1 MKKKVLAVFMAVF
14 VTVGTVLAPAET
26 GSVYAA
32 QITEEQTEEI
42 TPETE
47 TELQKEV
54 QSEETETETGTEQ
67 ADAED
72 KDTENASQTEQKAGV
87 TQSEATEI
95 EVSETA
101 ETEEVETKTA
111 GETETLETQTVEE
124 TEILETEEVE
134 ETEEAETR
142 AAALTGMPT
151 GLMQFEAVGEIT
163 VDAETAE
170 EEENVLKSAAYYNSP
185 WEKYGSYYFYNQL
198 TSNEK
203 AYWDALNKVCL
214 KYMTTQADAVN
225 YRGTNYYY
233 IDGVFS
239 SNLSLVQMEEI
250 YQIFRYS
257 NPQYYFLKSAYFK
270 MQRMDGA
277 YGIAACV
284 YPAFAT
290 GSSRDSATK
299 KVQGQ
304 VSSWQSK
311 IDACSTDAQ
320 KVKLIHD
327 LIIDK
332 VEYNQTL
339 YNNNFKNEDTQYSQ
353 SVYSVFCTDL
363 TVCAGYSQAF
373 EMMCNGSGIDAVA
386 VTSTVIIGND
396 ITGHEWNKVR
406 INDSWYNVDCTWDDV
421 DSKIYYDYFERSD
434 YYYDAD
440 PRDVYKYHTE
450 EDIWDGYLPA
460 CTIDSGATSTSPGTI
475 ASAKQT
481 AAQPVI
487 SASVSGTSYKVKITS
502 ATSGAAIYYTTDGSE
517 PNAAYSKGTRYTG
530 AFTVSPGKTVKAV
543 AVCNK
548 YADSSVSSKKLAKLT
563 TYKITF
569 KSNGGKGSM
578 SKQSMAKGVST
589 AISKNK
595 FSKKYYTF
603 TGWNT
608 KANGKGK
615 SYKNKAKIKLTK
627 NITLYAQWKLTKYKI
642 TYKLNGGKNAKKNP
656 TAYTYKTSTIKLKNP
671 TRKGYVF
678 KGWYLDKKFKKKVTV
693 INKGNSGNKTLYAK
707 WKKK

>member
-1 MKKKVLAVFMAVF
+1 MFMAALVS
-14 VTVGTVLAPAET
+14 VGTVLAPADM
-26 GSVYAA
+26 GSAYAA
-32 QITEEQTEEI
+32 EVTQEETEKSAAEALLENETPGVTVETETSETEEI
-42 TPETE
+42 QTTEGKEIPET
-47 TELQKEV
+47 QMV
-54 QSEETETETGTEQ
+54 EET
-67 ADAED
+67 
-72 KDTENASQTEQKAGV
+72 S
-87 TQSEATEI
+87 
-95 EVSETA
+95 
-101 ETEEVETKTA
+101 ETEEA
-111 GETETLETQTVEE
+111 AETQTVEV
-124 TEILETEEVE
+124 IAETEETVDVQTTGE
-134 ETEEAETR
+134 NEARSATLSE
-142 AAALTGMPT
+142 MPT
-151 GLMQFEAVGEIT
+151 GLLPFEAVGEIT
-163 VDAETAE
+163 LDRETAE
-170 EEENVLKSAAYYNSP
+170 EEEAENILKSSAYYNST

-198 TSNEK
+198 SSKEK

-214 KYMTTQADAVN
+214 KYMTTQADAAKYN
-225 YRGTNYYY
+225 ISGTTYYY
-233 IDGVFS
+233 IDIVGS
-239 SNLSLVQMEEI
+239 SSLSLSQMEEV

-257 NPQYYFLKSAYFK
+257 NPQYYFLKSAYLK
-270 MQRMDGA
+270 SGT
-277 YGIAACV
+277 YGIAGCV
-284 YPAFAT
+284 YPAFAN
-290 GSSRDSATK
+290 GSARAAATK
-299 KVQGQ
+299 KVQSQ
-304 VSSWQSK
+304 VSSWQKK
-311 IDACSTDAQ
+311 IDACSTDEK
-320 KVKLIHD
+320 KVKMIHD

-339 YNNNFKNEDTQYSQ
+339 YDNNFKDEDTAYSQ
-353 SVYSVFCTDL
+353 SAYSVFCTDL

-386 VTSTVIIGND
+386 VTSYY
-396 ITGHEWNKVR
+396 HEWNKVR
-406 INDSWYNVDCTWDDV
+406 LNDSWYNVDCTWDDA
-421 DSKIYYDYFERSD
+421 DGTIYYGYFERSD
-434 YYYDAD
+434 NYYDTVNYSSYVFHA
-440 PRDVYKYHTE
+440 E
-450 EDIWDGYLPA
+450 EDIWEGYLPA
-460 CTIDSGATSTSPGTI
+460 CTIDSGATSTAPGTI
-475 ASAKQT
+475 ATITQTVAK
-481 AAQPVI
+481 PVI

-502 ATSGAAIYYTTDGSE
+502 KTSGAVIYYTTDGSE

-603 TGWNT
+603 AGWKT

-615 SYKNKAKIKLTK
+615 SYKNKQKIKLTK

-693 INKGNSGNKTLYAK
+693 INKGSSGNKTLYAK

>member
-1 MKKKVLAVFMAVF
+1 MKKRVLAMFMAALVS
-14 VTVGTVLAPAET
+14 VGTVLAPADM
-26 GSVYAA
+26 GSAYAA
-32 QITEEQTEEI
+32 EVTQEETEKSAAEALLENETPGVTVETETSETEEI
-42 TPETE
+42 QTTEGKEIPET
-47 TELQKEV
+47 QMV
-54 QSEETETETGTEQ
+54 EET
-67 ADAED
+67 
-72 KDTENASQTEQKAGV
+72 S
-87 TQSEATEI
+87 
-95 EVSETA
+95 
-101 ETEEVETKTA
+101 ETEEA
-111 GETETLETQTVEE
+111 AETQTVEV
-124 TEILETEEVE
+124 IAETEETVDVQTTGE
-134 ETEEAETR
+134 NEARSATLSE
-142 AAALTGMPT
+142 MPT
-151 GLMQFEAVGEIT
+151 GLLPFEAVGEIT
-163 VDAETAE
+163 LDRETAE
-170 EEENVLKSAAYYNSP
+170 EEEAENILKSSAYYNST

-198 TSNEK
+198 SSKEK

-214 KYMTTQADAVN
+214 KYMTTQADAAKYN
-225 YRGTNYYY
+225 ISGTTYYY
-233 IDGVFS
+233 IDIVGS
-239 SNLSLVQMEEI
+239 SSLSLSQMEEV

-257 NPQYYFLKSAYFK
+257 NPQYYFLKSAYLK
-270 MQRMDGA
+270 SGT
-277 YGIAACV
+277 YGIAGCV
-284 YPAFAT
+284 YPAFAN
-290 GSSRDSATK
+290 GSARAAATK
-299 KVQGQ
+299 KVQSQ
-304 VSSWQSK
+304 VSSWQKK
-311 IDACSTDAQ
+311 IDACSTDEK
-320 KVKLIHD
+320 KVKMIHD

-339 YNNNFKNEDTQYSQ
+339 YDNNFKDEDTAYSQ
-353 SVYSVFCTDL
+353 SAYSVFCTDL

-386 VTSTVIIGND
+386 VTSYY
-396 ITGHEWNKVR
+396 HEWNKVR
-406 INDSWYNVDCTWDDV
+406 LNDSWYNVDCTWDDA
-421 DSKIYYDYFERSD
+421 DGTIYYGYFERSD
-434 YYYDAD
+434 NYYDTVNYSSYVFHA
-440 PRDVYKYHTE
+440 E
-450 EDIWDGYLPA
+450 EDIWEGYLPA
-460 CTIDSGATSTSPGTI
+460 CTIDSGATSTAPGTI
-475 ASAKQT
+475 AAITQTVAK
-481 AAQPVI
+481 PVI

-502 ATSGAAIYYTTDGSE
+502 KTSGAVIYYTTDGSE

-603 TGWNT
+603 AGWKT
-608 KANGKGK
+608 KAKGKGK
-615 SYKNKAKIKLTK
+615 SYKNKQKIKLTK

-693 INKGNSGNKTLYAK
+693 INKGSSGNKTLYAK

>member
-1 MKKKVLAVFMAVF
+1 MKKRVLAMFMAALVS
-14 VTVGTVLAPAET
+14 VGTVLAPADM
-26 GSVYAA
+26 GSAYAA
-32 QITEEQTEEI
+32 EVTQEETEKSAAEALLENETPGVTVETETSETEEI
-42 TPETE
+42 QTTEGKEIPET
-47 TELQKEV
+47 QMV
-54 QSEETETETGTEQ
+54 EET
-67 ADAED
+67 
-72 KDTENASQTEQKAGV
+72 S
-87 TQSEATEI
+87 
-95 EVSETA
+95 
-101 ETEEVETKTA
+101 ETEESA
-111 GETETLETQTVEE
+111 ETQTVEV
-124 TEILETEEVE
+124 IAETEETVDVQTTGE
-134 ETEEAETR
+134 NEARSATLSE
-142 AAALTGMPT
+142 MPT
-151 GLMQFEAVGEIT
+151 GLLPFEAVGEIT
-163 VDAETAE
+163 LDRETAE
-170 EEENVLKSAAYYNSP
+170 EEEAENILKSSAYYNST

-198 TSNEK
+198 SSKEK

-214 KYMTTQADAVN
+214 KYMTTQADAAKYN
-225 YRGTNYYY
+225 ISGTTYYY
-233 IDGVFS
+233 IDIVGS
-239 SNLSLVQMEEI
+239 SSLSLSQMEEV

-257 NPQYYFLKSAYFK
+257 NPQYYFLKSAYLK
-270 MQRMDGA
+270 NGT
-277 YGIAACV
+277 YGIAGCV
-284 YPAFAT
+284 YPAFAN
-290 GSSRDSATK
+290 GSARAAATK
-299 KVQGQ
+299 KVQSQ
-304 VSSWQSK
+304 VSSWQKK
-311 IDACSTDAQ
+311 IDACSTDEK
-320 KVKLIHD
+320 KVKMIHD

-339 YNNNFKNEDTQYSQ
+339 YDNNFKDEDTAYSQ
-353 SVYSVFCTDL
+353 SAYSVFCTDL

-386 VTSTVIIGND
+386 VTSYY
-396 ITGHEWNKVR
+396 HEWNKVR
-406 INDSWYNVDCTWDDV
+406 LNDSWYNVDCTWDDA
-421 DSKIYYDYFERSD
+421 DGTIYYGYFERSD
-434 YYYDAD
+434 NYYDTVNYSSYVFHA
-440 PRDVYKYHTE
+440 E
-450 EDIWDGYLPA
+450 EDIWEGYLPA
-460 CTIDSGATSTSPGTI
+460 CTIDSGATSTAPGTI
-475 ASAKQT
+475 AAITQTVAK
-481 AAQPVI
+481 PVI

-502 ATSGAAIYYTTDGSE
+502 KTSGAVIYYTTDGSE

-603 TGWNT
+603 AGWKT

-615 SYKNKAKIKLTK
+615 SYKNKQKIKLTK

-693 INKGNSGNKTLYAK
+693 INKGSSGNKTLYAK

>member
-1 MKKKVLAVFMAVF
+1 
-14 VTVGTVLAPAET
+14 
-26 GSVYAA
+26 
-32 QITEEQTEEI
+32 
-42 TPETE
+42 
-47 TELQKEV
+47 
-54 QSEETETETGTEQ
+54 
-67 ADAED
+67 
-72 KDTENASQTEQKAGV
+72 
-87 TQSEATEI
+87 
-95 EVSETA
+95 
-101 ETEEVETKTA
+101 
-111 GETETLETQTVEE
+111 
-124 TEILETEEVE
+124 
-134 ETEEAETR
+134 
-142 AAALTGMPT
+142 
-151 GLMQFEAVGEIT
+151 
-163 VDAETAE
+163 
-170 EEENVLKSAAYYNSP
+170 
-185 WEKYGSYYFYNQL
+185 
-198 TSNEK
+198 
-203 AYWDALNKVCL
+203 
-214 KYMTTQADAVN
+214 MTTQADAAKYN
-225 YRGTNYYY
+225 ISGTTYYY
-233 IDGVFS
+233 IDIVGS
-239 SNLSLVQMEEI
+239 SSLSLSQMEEV

-257 NPQYYFLKSAYFK
+257 NPQYYFLKSAYLK
-270 MQRMDGA
+270 NGT
-277 YGIAACV
+277 YGIAGCV
-284 YPAFAT
+284 YPAFAN
-290 GSSRDSATK
+290 GSARAATTK
-299 KVQGQ
+299 KVQSQ
-304 VSSWQSK
+304 VSSWQKK
-311 IDACSTDAQ
+311 IDACSTDEK
-320 KVKLIHD
+320 KVKMIHD

-339 YNNNFKNEDTQYSQ
+339 YDNNFKDEDTAYSQ
-353 SVYSVFCTDL
+353 SAYSVFCTDL

-386 VTSTVIIGND
+386 VTSYY
-396 ITGHEWNKVR
+396 HEWNKVR
-406 INDSWYNVDCTWDDV
+406 LNDSWYNVDCTWDDA
-421 DSKIYYDYFERSD
+421 DGTIYYGYFERSD
-434 YYYDAD
+434 NYYDTVNYSSYVFHA
-440 PRDVYKYHTE
+440 E
-450 EDIWDGYLPA
+450 EDIWEGYLPA
-460 CTIDSGATSTSPGTI
+460 CTIDSGATSTAPGTI
-475 ASAKQT
+475 ATITQTVAK
-481 AAQPVI
+481 PVI

-502 ATSGAAIYYTTDGSE
+502 KTSGAVIYYTTDGSE

-595 FSKKYYTF
+595 FSRKYYTF

-693 INKGNSGNKTLYAK
+693 INKGSRGNKTLYAK

>member
-1 MKKKVLAVFMAVF
+1 MKKRVLAMFMAALVS
-14 VTVGTVLAPAET
+14 VGTVLAPADM
-26 GSVYAA
+26 GSAYAA
-32 QITEEQTEEI
+32 EVTQEETEKSAAEALLENETPGVTVETETSETEEI
-42 TPETE
+42 QTTEGKEIPET
-47 TELQKEV
+47 QMV
-54 QSEETETETGTEQ
+54 EET
-67 ADAED
+67 
-72 KDTENASQTEQKAGV
+72 S
-87 TQSEATEI
+87 
-95 EVSETA
+95 
-101 ETEEVETKTA
+101 ETEESA
-111 GETETLETQTVEE
+111 ETQTVEV
-124 TEILETEEVE
+124 IAETEETVDVQTTGE
-134 ETEEAETR
+134 NEARSATLSE
-142 AAALTGMPT
+142 MPT
-151 GLMQFEAVGEIT
+151 GLLPFEAVGEIT
-163 VDAETAE
+163 LDRETAE
-170 EEENVLKSAAYYNSP
+170 EEEAENILKSSAYYNST

-198 TSNEK
+198 SSKEK

-214 KYMTTQADAVN
+214 KYMTTQADAAKYN
-225 YRGTNYYY
+225 ISGTTYYY
-233 IDGVFS
+233 IDIVGS
-239 SNLSLVQMEEI
+239 SSLSLSQMEEV

-257 NPQYYFLKSAYFK
+257 NPQYYFLKSAYLK
-270 MQRMDGA
+270 NGT
-277 YGIAACV
+277 YGIAGCV
-284 YPAFAT
+284 YPAFAN
-290 GSSRDSATK
+290 GSARAAATK
-299 KVQGQ
+299 KVQSQ
-304 VSSWQSK
+304 VSSWQKK
-311 IDACSTDAQ
+311 IDACSTDEK
-320 KVKLIHD
+320 KVKMIHD

-339 YNNNFKNEDTQYSQ
+339 YDNNFKDEDTAYSQ
-353 SVYSVFCTDL
+353 SAYSVFCTDL

-386 VTSTVIIGND
+386 VTSYY
-396 ITGHEWNKVR
+396 HEWNKVR
-406 INDSWYNVDCTWDDV
+406 LNDSWYNVDCTWDDA
-421 DSKIYYDYFERSD
+421 DGTIYYGYFERSD
-434 YYYDAD
+434 NYYDTVNYSSYVFHA
-440 PRDVYKYHTE
+440 E
-450 EDIWDGYLPA
+450 EDIWEGYLPA
-460 CTIDSGATSTSPGTI
+460 CTIDSGATSTAPGTI
-475 ASAKQT
+475 AAITQTVAK
-481 AAQPVI
+481 PVI
-487 SASVSGTSYKVKITS
+487 SASVSGTSYKVNITS
-502 ATSGAAIYYTTDGSE
+502 KTSGAVIYYTTDGSE

-578 SKQSMAKGVST
+578 SKQSMVKGVST

-603 TGWNT
+603 AGWNT

-615 SYKNKAKIKLTK
+615 SYKNKQKIKLTK

-693 INKGNSGNKTLYAK
+693 INKGSSGNKTLYAK

>member
-1 MKKKVLAVFMAVF
+1 MKKRVLAMFMAAL
-14 VTVGTVLAPAET
+14 VTAGTVLAPADM
-26 GSVYAA
+26 GSAYAA
-32 QITEEQTEEI
+32 EVTQEETEKSAAEALLENETPGVTVETETSETEEI
-42 TPETE
+42 QTTEGKEIPET
-47 TELQKEV
+47 QMV
-54 QSEETETETGTEQ
+54 EET
-67 ADAED
+67 
-72 KDTENASQTEQKAGV
+72 S
-87 TQSEATEI
+87 
-95 EVSETA
+95 
-101 ETEEVETKTA
+101 ETEEA
-111 GETETLETQTVEE
+111 AETQTVEV
-124 TEILETEEVE
+124 IAETEETVDVQTTGE
-134 ETEEAETR
+134 NEARSATLSE
-142 AAALTGMPT
+142 MPT
-151 GLMQFEAVGEIT
+151 GLLPFEAVGEIT
-163 VDAETAE
+163 LDRETAE
-170 EEENVLKSAAYYNSP
+170 EEEAENILKSSAYYNST

-198 TSNEK
+198 SSKEK

-214 KYMTTQADAVN
+214 KYMTTQADAAKYN
-225 YRGTNYYY
+225 ISGTTYYY
-233 IDGVFS
+233 IDIVGS
-239 SNLSLVQMEEI
+239 SSLSLSQMEEV

-257 NPQYYFLKSAYFK
+257 NPQYYFLKSAYLK
-270 MQRMDGA
+270 NGT
-277 YGIAACV
+277 YGIAGCV
-284 YPAFAT
+284 YPAFAN
-290 GSSRDSATK
+290 GFARAAATK
-299 KVQGQ
+299 KVQSQ
-304 VSSWQSK
+304 VSSWQKK
-311 IDACSTDAQ
+311 IDACSTDEK
-320 KVKLIHD
+320 KVKMIHD

-339 YNNNFKNEDTQYSQ
+339 YDNNFKDEDTAYSQ
-353 SVYSVFCTDL
+353 SAYSVFCTDL

-386 VTSTVIIGND
+386 VTSYY
-396 ITGHEWNKVR
+396 HEWNKVR
-406 INDSWYNVDCTWDDV
+406 LNDSWYNVDCTWDDA
-421 DSKIYYDYFERSD
+421 DGTIYYGYFERSD
-434 YYYDAD
+434 NYYDTVNYSSYVFHA
-440 PRDVYKYHTE
+440 E
-450 EDIWDGYLPA
+450 EDIWEGYLPA
-460 CTIDSGATSTSPGTI
+460 CTIDSGATSTAPGTI
-475 ASAKQT
+475 ATITQTVAK
-481 AAQPVI
+481 PVI

-502 ATSGAAIYYTTDGSE
+502 KTSGAVIYYTTDGSE

-603 TGWNT
+603 AGWKT

-615 SYKNKAKIKLTK
+615 SYKNKQKIKLTK

-693 INKGNSGNKTLYAK
+693 INKGSSGNKTLYAK

>member
-1 MKKKVLAVFMAVF
+1 MKKRVLAMFMAALVS
-14 VTVGTVLAPAET
+14 VGTVLAPADM
-26 GSVYAA
+26 GSAYAA
-32 QITEEQTEEI
+32 EVTQEETEKSAAEALLENETPGVTVETETSETEEI
-42 TPETE
+42 QTTEGKEIPET
-47 TELQKEV
+47 QMV
-54 QSEETETETGTEQ
+54 EET
-67 ADAED
+67 
-72 KDTENASQTEQKAGV
+72 S
-87 TQSEATEI
+87 
-95 EVSETA
+95 
-101 ETEEVETKTA
+101 ETEEA
-111 GETETLETQTVEE
+111 AETQTVEV
-124 TEILETEEVE
+124 IAETEETVDVQTTGE
-134 ETEEAETR
+134 NEARSATLSE
-142 AAALTGMPT
+142 MPT
-151 GLMQFEAVGEIT
+151 GLLPFEAVGEIT
-163 VDAETAE
+163 LDRETAE
-170 EEENVLKSAAYYNSP
+170 EEEAENILKSSAYYNST

-198 TSNEK
+198 SSKEK

-214 KYMTTQADAVN
+214 KYMTTQADAAKYN
-225 YRGTNYYY
+225 ISGTTYYY
-233 IDGVFS
+233 IDIVGS
-239 SNLSLVQMEEI
+239 SSLSLSQMEEV

-257 NPQYYFLKSAYFK
+257 NPQYYFLKSAYLK
-270 MQRMDGA
+270 NGT
-277 YGIAACV
+277 YGIAGCV
-284 YPAFAT
+284 YPAFAN
-290 GSSRDSATK
+290 GSARAAATK
-299 KVQGQ
+299 KVQSQ
-304 VSSWQSK
+304 VSSWQKK
-311 IDACSTDAQ
+311 IDACSTDEK
-320 KVKLIHD
+320 KVKMIHD

-339 YNNNFKNEDTQYSQ
+339 YDNNFKDEDTAYSQ
-353 SVYSVFCTDL
+353 SAYSVFCTDL

-386 VTSTVIIGND
+386 VTSYY
-396 ITGHEWNKVR
+396 HEWNKVR
-406 INDSWYNVDCTWDDV
+406 LNDSWYNVDCTWDDA
-421 DSKIYYDYFERSD
+421 DGTIYYGYFERSD
-434 YYYDAD
+434 NYYDTVNYSSYVFHA
-440 PRDVYKYHTE
+440 E
-450 EDIWDGYLPA
+450 EDIWEGYLPA
-460 CTIDSGATSTSPGTI
+460 CTIDSGATSTAPGTI
-475 ASAKQT
+475 ATITQTVAK
-481 AAQPVI
+481 PVI

-502 ATSGAAIYYTTDGSE
+502 KTSGAVIYYTTDGSE

-530 AFTVSPGKTVKAV
+530 ALTVSPGKTVKAV

-603 TGWNT
+603 AGWKT
-608 KANGKGK
+608 KAKGKGK
-615 SYKNKAKIKLTK
+615 SYKNKQKIKLTK

-693 INKGNSGNKTLYAK
+693 INKGSSGNKTLYAK

>member
-1 MKKKVLAVFMAVF
+1 MKKRVLAMFMAALVS
-14 VTVGTVLAPAET
+14 VGTVLAPADM
-26 GSVYAA
+26 GSAYAA
-32 QITEEQTEEI
+32 EVTQEETEESAAEALLENETPGVTVETETSETEEI
-42 TPETE
+42 QTTEGKEIPET
-47 TELQKEV
+47 QMV
-54 QSEETETETGTEQ
+54 EET
-67 ADAED
+67 
-72 KDTENASQTEQKAGV
+72 S
-87 TQSEATEI
+87 
-95 EVSETA
+95 
-101 ETEEVETKTA
+101 ETEEA
-111 GETETLETQTVEE
+111 AETQTVEV
-124 TEILETEEVE
+124 IAETEETVDVQTTGE
-134 ETEEAETR
+134 NEARSATLSE
-142 AAALTGMPT
+142 MPT
-151 GLMQFEAVGEIT
+151 GLLPFEAVGEIT
-163 VDAETAE
+163 LDGETAE
-170 EEENVLKSAAYYNSP
+170 EEEAENILKSSAYYNST

-198 TSNEK
+198 SSKEK

-214 KYMTTQADAVN
+214 KYMTTQADAAKYN
-225 YRGTNYYY
+225 ISGTTYYY
-233 IDGVFS
+233 IDIVGS
-239 SNLSLVQMEEI
+239 SSLSLSQMEEV

-257 NPQYYFLKSAYFK
+257 NPQYYFLKSAYLK
-270 MQRMDGA
+270 NGT
-277 YGIAACV
+277 YGIAGCV
-284 YPAFAT
+284 YPAFAN
-290 GSSRDSATK
+290 GSARAAATK
-299 KVQGQ
+299 KVQSQ
-304 VSSWQSK
+304 VSSWQKK
-311 IDACSTDAQ
+311 IDACSTDEK
-320 KVKLIHD
+320 KVKMIHD

-339 YNNNFKNEDTQYSQ
+339 YDNNFKDEDTAYSQ
-353 SVYSVFCTDL
+353 SAYSVFCTDL

-386 VTSTVIIGND
+386 VTSYY
-396 ITGHEWNKVR
+396 HEWNKVR
-406 INDSWYNVDCTWDDV
+406 LNDSWYNVDCTWDDA
-421 DSKIYYDYFERSD
+421 DGTIYYGYFERSD
-434 YYYDAD
+434 NYYDTVNYSSYVFHA
-440 PRDVYKYHTE
+440 E
-450 EDIWDGYLPA
+450 EDIWEGYLPA
-460 CTIDSGATSTSPGTI
+460 CTIDSGATSTAPGTI
-475 ASAKQT
+475 ATITQTVAK
-481 AAQPVI
+481 PVI

-502 ATSGAAIYYTTDGSE
+502 KTSGAVIYYTTDGSE

-603 TGWNT
+603 AGWKT

-615 SYKNKAKIKLTK
+615 SYKNKQKIKLTK

-693 INKGNSGNKTLYAK
+693 INKGSSGNKTLYAK

>member
-1 MKKKVLAVFMAVF
+1 MKKRVLAMFMAALVS
-14 VTVGTVLAPAET
+14 VGTVLAPADM
-26 GSVYAA
+26 GSAYAA
-32 QITEEQTEEI
+32 EVTQEETEKSAAEALLENETPGVTVETETSETEEI
-42 TPETE
+42 QTTEGKEIPET
-47 TELQKEV
+47 QMV
-54 QSEETETETGTEQ
+54 EET
-67 ADAED
+67 
-72 KDTENASQTEQKAGV
+72 S
-87 TQSEATEI
+87 
-95 EVSETA
+95 
-101 ETEEVETKTA
+101 ETEEA
-111 GETETLETQTVEE
+111 AETQTVEV
-124 TEILETEEVE
+124 IAETEETVDVQTTGE
-134 ETEEAETR
+134 NEARSATLSE
-142 AAALTGMPT
+142 MPT
-151 GLMQFEAVGEIT
+151 GLLPFEAVGEIT
-163 VDAETAE
+163 LDRETAE
-170 EEENVLKSAAYYNSP
+170 EEEAENILKSSAYYNST

-198 TSNEK
+198 SSKEK

-214 KYMTTQADAVN
+214 KYMTTQADAAKYN
-225 YRGTNYYY
+225 ISGTTYYY
-233 IDGVFS
+233 IDIVGS
-239 SNLSLVQMEEI
+239 SSLSLSQMEEV

-257 NPQYYFLKSAYFK
+257 NPQYYFLKSAYLK
-270 MQRMDGA
+270 NGT
-277 YGIAACV
+277 YGIAGCV
-284 YPAFAT
+284 YPAFAN
-290 GSSRDSATK
+290 GSARAAATK
-299 KVQGQ
+299 KVQSQ
-304 VSSWQSK
+304 VSSWQKK
-311 IDACSTDAQ
+311 IDACSTDEK
-320 KVKLIHD
+320 KVKMIHD

-339 YNNNFKNEDTQYSQ
+339 YDNNFKDEDTAYSQ
-353 SVYSVFCTDL
+353 SAYSVFCTDL

-386 VTSTVIIGND
+386 VTSYY
-396 ITGHEWNKVR
+396 HEWNKVR
-406 INDSWYNVDCTWDDV
+406 LNDSWYNVDCTWDDA
-421 DSKIYYDYFERSD
+421 DGTIYYGYFERSD
-434 YYYDAD
+434 NYYDTVNYSSYVFHA
-440 PRDVYKYHTE
+440 E
-450 EDIWDGYLPA
+450 EDIWEGYLPA
-460 CTIDSGATSTSPGTI
+460 CTIDSGATSTAPGTI
-475 ASAKQT
+475 ATITQTVAK
-481 AAQPVI
+481 PVI

-502 ATSGAAIYYTTDGSE
+502 KTSGAVIYYTTDGSE

-578 SKQSMAKGVST
+578 SKQSMVKGVST

-603 TGWNT
+603 AGWNT

-615 SYKNKAKIKLTK
+615 SYKNKQKIKLTK

-693 INKGNSGNKTLYAK
+693 INKGSSGNKTLYAK

>member
-1 MKKKVLAVFMAVF
+1 MKKRVLAMFMAALVS
-14 VTVGTVLAPAET
+14 VGTVLAPADM
-26 GSVYAA
+26 GSAYAA
-32 QITEEQTEEI
+32 EVTQEETEESAAEALLENETPGVTVETETSETEEI
-42 TPETE
+42 QTTEGKEIPET
-47 TELQKEV
+47 QMV
-54 QSEETETETGTEQ
+54 EET
-67 ADAED
+67 
-72 KDTENASQTEQKAGV
+72 
-87 TQSEATEI
+87 
-95 EVSETA
+95 SETKEA
-101 ETEEVETKTA
+101 A
-111 GETETLETQTVEE
+111 ETQTVEV
-124 TEILETEEVE
+124 IAETEETVDVQTTGE
-134 ETEEAETR
+134 NEARSATLSE
-142 AAALTGMPT
+142 MPT
-151 GLMQFEAVGEIT
+151 GLLPFEAVGEIT
-163 VDAETAE
+163 LDRETAE
-170 EEENVLKSAAYYNSP
+170 EEEAENILKSSAYYNST

-198 TSNEK
+198 SSKEK

-214 KYMTTQADAVN
+214 KYMTTQADAAKYN
-225 YRGTNYYY
+225 ISGTTYYY
-233 IDGVFS
+233 IDIVGS
-239 SNLSLVQMEEI
+239 SSLSLSQMEEV

-257 NPQYYFLKSAYFK
+257 NPQYYFLKSAYLK
-270 MQRMDGA
+270 NGT
-277 YGIAACV
+277 YGIAGCV
-284 YPAFAT
+284 YPAFAN
-290 GSSRDSATK
+290 GSARAAATK
-299 KVQGQ
+299 KVQSQ
-304 VSSWQSK
+304 VSSWQKK
-311 IDACSTDAQ
+311 IDACSTDEK
-320 KVKLIHD
+320 KVKMIHD

-339 YNNNFKNEDTQYSQ
+339 YDNNFKDEDTAYSQ
-353 SVYSVFCTDL
+353 SAYSVFCTDL

-386 VTSTVIIGND
+386 VTSYY
-396 ITGHEWNKVR
+396 HEWNKVR
-406 INDSWYNVDCTWDDV
+406 LNDSWYNVDCTWDDA
-421 DSKIYYDYFERSD
+421 DGTIYYGYFERSD
-434 YYYDAD
+434 NYYDTVNYSSYVFHA
-440 PRDVYKYHTE
+440 E
-450 EDIWDGYLPA
+450 EDIWEGYLPA
-460 CTIDSGATSTSPGTI
+460 CTIDSGATSTAPGTI
-475 ASAKQT
+475 ATITQTVAK
-481 AAQPVI
+481 PVI

-502 ATSGAAIYYTTDGSE
+502 KTSGAVIYYTTDGSE

-603 TGWNT
+603 AGWKT
-608 KANGKGK
+608 KAKGKGK
-615 SYKNKAKIKLTK
+615 SYKNKQKIKLTK

-693 INKGNSGNKTLYAK
+693 INKGSSGNKTLYAK

>member
-1 MKKKVLAVFMAVF
+1 MKKRVLAMFMAALVS
-14 VTVGTVLAPAET
+14 VGTVLAPADMW
-26 GSVYAA
+26 SAYAA
-32 QITEEQTEEI
+32 EVTQEETEKSAAEALLENETLGVTVETETSETEEI
-42 TPETE
+42 QTTEGKEIPET
-47 TELQKEV
+47 QMV
-54 QSEETETETGTEQ
+54 EET
-67 ADAED
+67 
-72 KDTENASQTEQKAGV
+72 S
-87 TQSEATEI
+87 
-95 EVSETA
+95 
-101 ETEEVETKTA
+101 ETEEA
-111 GETETLETQTVEE
+111 AETQTVEV
-124 TEILETEEVE
+124 IAETEETVDVQTTGE
-134 ETEEAETR
+134 NEARSATLSE
-142 AAALTGMPT
+142 MPT
-151 GLMQFEAVGEIT
+151 GLLPFEAVGEIT
-163 VDAETAE
+163 LDRETAE
-170 EEENVLKSAAYYNSP
+170 EEEAENILKSSAYYNST

-198 TSNEK
+198 SSKEK

-214 KYMTTQADAVN
+214 KYMTTQADAAKYN
-225 YRGTNYYY
+225 ISGTTYYY
-233 IDGVFS
+233 IDIVGS
-239 SNLSLVQMEEI
+239 SSLSLSQMEEV

-257 NPQYYFLKSAYFK
+257 NPQYYFLKSAYLK
-270 MQRMDGA
+270 NGT
-277 YGIAACV
+277 YGIAGCV
-284 YPAFAT
+284 YPAFAN
-290 GSSRDSATK
+290 GSARAAATK
-299 KVQGQ
+299 KVQSQ
-304 VSSWQSK
+304 VSSWQKK
-311 IDACSTDAQ
+311 IDACSTDEK
-320 KVKLIHD
+320 KVKMIHD

-339 YNNNFKNEDTQYSQ
+339 YDNHFKDEDTAYSQ
-353 SVYSVFCTDL
+353 SAYSVFCTDL

-386 VTSTVIIGND
+386 VTSYY
-396 ITGHEWNKVR
+396 HEWNKVR
-406 INDSWYNVDCTWDDV
+406 LNDSWYNVDCTWDDA
-421 DSKIYYDYFERSD
+421 DGTIYYGYFERSD
-434 YYYDAD
+434 NYYDTVNYSSYVFHA
-440 PRDVYKYHTE
+440 E
-450 EDIWDGYLPA
+450 EDIWEGYLPA
-460 CTIDSGATSTSPGTI
+460 CTIDSGATSTAPGTI
-475 ASAKQT
+475 AAITQTVAK
-481 AAQPVI
+481 PVI

-502 ATSGAAIYYTTDGSE
+502 KTSGAVIYYTTDGSE

-603 TGWNT
+603 AGWKT

-615 SYKNKAKIKLTK
+615 SYKNKQKIKLTK

-693 INKGNSGNKTLYAK
+693 INKGSSGNKTLYAK

>member
-1 MKKKVLAVFMAVF
+1 MKKRVLAMFMAALVS
-14 VTVGTVLAPAET
+14 VGTVLAPADM
-26 GSVYAA
+26 GSAYAA
-32 QITEEQTEEI
+32 EVTQEETEKSAAEALLENETPGVTVETETSETEEI
-42 TPETE
+42 QTTEGKEIPET
-47 TELQKEV
+47 QMV
-54 QSEETETETGTEQ
+54 EET
-67 ADAED
+67 
-72 KDTENASQTEQKAGV
+72 S
-87 TQSEATEI
+87 
-95 EVSETA
+95 
-101 ETEEVETKTA
+101 ETEESA
-111 GETETLETQTVEE
+111 ETQTVEV
-124 TEILETEEVE
+124 IAETEETVDVQTTGE
-134 ETEEAETR
+134 NEARSATLSE
-142 AAALTGMPT
+142 MPT
-151 GLMQFEAVGEIT
+151 GLLPFEAVGEIT
-163 VDAETAE
+163 LDRETAE
-170 EEENVLKSAAYYNSP
+170 EEEAENILKSSAYYNST

-198 TSNEK
+198 SSKEK

-214 KYMTTQADAVN
+214 KYMTTQADAAKYN
-225 YRGTNYYY
+225 ISGTTYYY
-233 IDGVFS
+233 IDIVGS
-239 SNLSLVQMEEI
+239 SSLSLSQMEEV

-257 NPQYYFLKSAYFK
+257 NPQYYFLKSAYLK
-270 MQRMDGA
+270 NGT
-277 YGIAACV
+277 YGIAGCV
-284 YPAFAT
+284 YPAFAN
-290 GSSRDSATK
+290 GSARAAATK
-299 KVQGQ
+299 KVQSQ
-304 VSSWQSK
+304 VSSWQKK
-311 IDACSTDAQ
+311 IDACSTDEK
-320 KVKLIHD
+320 KVKMIHD

-339 YNNNFKNEDTQYSQ
+339 YDNNFKDEDTAYSQ
-353 SVYSVFCTDL
+353 SAYSVFCTDL

-386 VTSTVIIGND
+386 VTSYY
-396 ITGHEWNKVR
+396 HEWNKVR
-406 INDSWYNVDCTWDDV
+406 LNDSWYNVDCTWDDA
-421 DSKIYYDYFERSD
+421 DGTIYYGYFERSD
-434 YYYDAD
+434 NYYDTVNYSSYVFHA
-440 PRDVYKYHTE
+440 E
-450 EDIWDGYLPA
+450 EDIWEGYLPA
-460 CTIDSGATSTSPGTI
+460 CTIDSGATSTAPGTI
-475 ASAKQT
+475 ATITQTVAK
-481 AAQPVI
+481 PVI

-502 ATSGAAIYYTTDGSE
+502 KTSGAVIYYTTDGSE

-578 SKQSMAKGVST
+578 SKQSMVKGVST

-603 TGWNT
+603 AGWNT

-615 SYKNKAKIKLTK
+615 SYKNKQKIKLTK

-693 INKGNSGNKTLYAK
+693 INKGSSGNKTLYAK

>member
-1 MKKKVLAVFMAVF
+1 MKKRVLAMFMAALVS
-14 VTVGTVLAPAET
+14 VGTVLAPADM
-26 GSVYAA
+26 GSAYAA
-32 QITEEQTEEI
+32 EVTQEETEKSAAEALLENETPGVTVETETSETEEI
-42 TPETE
+42 QTTEGKEIPET
-47 TELQKEV
+47 QMV
-54 QSEETETETGTEQ
+54 EET
-67 ADAED
+67 
-72 KDTENASQTEQKAGV
+72 S
-87 TQSEATEI
+87 
-95 EVSETA
+95 
-101 ETEEVETKTA
+101 ETEEA
-111 GETETLETQTVEE
+111 AETQTVEV
-124 TEILETEEVE
+124 IAETEETVDVQTTGE
-134 ETEEAETR
+134 NEARSATLSE
-142 AAALTGMPT
+142 MPT
-151 GLMQFEAVGEIT
+151 GLLPFEAVGEIT
-163 VDAETAE
+163 LDRETAE
-170 EEENVLKSAAYYNSP
+170 EEEAENILKSSAYYNST

-198 TSNEK
+198 SSKEK

-214 KYMTTQADAVN
+214 KYMTTQADAAKYN
-225 YRGTNYYY
+225 ISGTTYYY
-233 IDGVFS
+233 IDIVGS
-239 SNLSLVQMEEI
+239 SSLSLSQMEEV

-257 NPQYYFLKSAYFK
+257 NPQYYFLKSAYLK
-270 MQRMDGA
+270 NGT
-277 YGIAACV
+277 YGIAGCV
-284 YPAFAT
+284 YPAFAN
-290 GSSRDSATK
+290 GSARAATTK
-299 KVQGQ
+299 KVQSQ
-304 VSSWQSK
+304 VSSWQKK
-311 IDACSTDAQ
+311 IDACSTDEK
-320 KVKLIHD
+320 KVKMIHD

-339 YNNNFKNEDTQYSQ
+339 YDNNFKDEDTAYSQ
-353 SVYSVFCTDL
+353 SAYSVFCTDL

-386 VTSTVIIGND
+386 VTSYY
-396 ITGHEWNKVR
+396 HEWNKVR
-406 INDSWYNVDCTWDDV
+406 LNDSWYNVDCTWDDA
-421 DSKIYYDYFERSD
+421 DGTIYYGYFERSD
-434 YYYDAD
+434 NYYDTVNYSSYVFHA
-440 PRDVYKYHTE
+440 E
-450 EDIWDGYLPA
+450 EDIWEGYLPA
-460 CTIDSGATSTSPGTI
+460 CTIDSGATSTAPGTI
-475 ASAKQT
+475 ATITQTVAK
-481 AAQPVI
+481 PVI

-502 ATSGAAIYYTTDGSE
+502 KTSGAVIYYTTDGSE

-603 TGWNT
+603 AGWKT

-615 SYKNKAKIKLTK
+615 SYKNKQKIKLTK

-656 TAYTYKTSTIKLKNP
+656 TVYTYKTSTIKLKNP

-693 INKGNSGNKTLYAK
+693 INKGSSGNKTLYAK

>member
-1 MKKKVLAVFMAVF
+1 MFMAALVS
-14 VTVGTVLAPAET
+14 VGTVLAPADM
-26 GSVYAA
+26 GSAYAA
-32 QITEEQTEEI
+32 EVTQEETEKSAAEALLENETPGVTVETETSETEEI
-42 TPETE
+42 QTTEGKEIPET
-47 TELQKEV
+47 QMV
-54 QSEETETETGTEQ
+54 EET
-67 ADAED
+67 
-72 KDTENASQTEQKAGV
+72 S
-87 TQSEATEI
+87 
-95 EVSETA
+95 
-101 ETEEVETKTA
+101 ETEEA
-111 GETETLETQTVEE
+111 AETQTVEV
-124 TEILETEEVE
+124 IAETEETVDVQTTGE
-134 ETEEAETR
+134 NEARSATLSE
-142 AAALTGMPT
+142 MPT
-151 GLMQFEAVGEIT
+151 GLLPFEAVGEIT
-163 VDAETAE
+163 LDRETAE
-170 EEENVLKSAAYYNSP
+170 EEEAENILKSSAYYNST

-198 TSNEK
+198 SSKEK

-214 KYMTTQADAVN
+214 KYMTTQADAAKYN
-225 YRGTNYYY
+225 ISGTTYYY
-233 IDGVFS
+233 IDIVGS
-239 SNLSLVQMEEI
+239 SSLSLSQMEEV

-257 NPQYYFLKSAYFK
+257 NPQYYFLKSAYLK
-270 MQRMDGA
+270 SGT
-277 YGIAACV
+277 YGIAGCV
-284 YPAFAT
+284 YPAFAN
-290 GSSRDSATK
+290 GSARAAATK
-299 KVQGQ
+299 KVQSQ
-304 VSSWQSK
+304 VSSWQKK
-311 IDACSTDAQ
+311 IDACSTDEK
-320 KVKLIHD
+320 KVKMIHD

-339 YNNNFKNEDTQYSQ
+339 YDNNFKDEDTAYSQ
-353 SVYSVFCTDL
+353 SAYSVFCTDL

-386 VTSTVIIGND
+386 VTSYY
-396 ITGHEWNKVR
+396 HEWNKVR
-406 INDSWYNVDCTWDDV
+406 LNDSWYNVDCTWDDA
-421 DSKIYYDYFERSD
+421 DGTIYYGYFERSD
-434 YYYDAD
+434 NYYDTVNYSSYVFHA
-440 PRDVYKYHTE
+440 E
-450 EDIWDGYLPA
+450 EDIWEGYLPA
-460 CTIDSGATSTSPGTI
+460 CTIDSGATSTAPGTI
-475 ASAKQT
+475 AAITQTVAK
-481 AAQPVI
+481 PVI

-502 ATSGAAIYYTTDGSE
+502 KTSGAVIYYTTDGSE

-530 AFTVSPGKTVKAV
+530 AVTVSPGKTVKAV

-589 AISKNK
+589 AIAKNK

-603 TGWNT
+603 AGWNT

-615 SYKNKAKIKLTK
+615 SYKNKQKIKLTK

-693 INKGNSGNKTLYAK
+693 INKGSSGNKTLYAK

>member
-1 MKKKVLAVFMAVF
+1 MKKKVLAMFMAAL

-67 ADAED
+67 AGAES
-72 KDTENASQTEQKAGV
+72 KDTENDSQTEQKAGV

-101 ETEEVETKTA
+101 ETEKVETKTA

-151 GLMQFEAVGEIT
+151 GLLPFEAVGEIT
-163 VDAETAE
+163 LDGETAE
-170 EEENVLKSAAYYNSP
+170 EEEAENILKSSAYYNST

-198 TSNEK
+198 SSKEK
-203 AYWDALNKVCL
+203 TYWDALNKVCL
-214 KYMTTQADAVN
+214 KYMTTQADAAKYN
-225 YRGTNYYY
+225 ISGTTYYY
-233 IDGVFS
+233 IDIVGS
-239 SNLSLVQMEEI
+239 SSLSLSQMEEV

-257 NPQYYFLKSAYFK
+257 NPQYYFLKSAYLK
-270 MQRMDGA
+270 NRT
-277 YGIAACV
+277 YGIAGCV
-284 YPAFAT
+284 YPAFAK
-290 GSSRDSATK
+290 GSSRAGATK
-299 KVQGQ
+299 KLQSQ

-311 IDACSTDAQ
+311 IDSCSTDAQ

-339 YNNNFKNEDTQYSQ
+339 YNNHFKNEDTQYSQ

-386 VTSTVIIGND
+386 VTSAD
-396 ITGHEWNKVR
+396 HEWNKVR
-406 INDSWYNVDCTWDDV
+406 IDDSWYNVDCTWDDV
-421 DSKIYYDYFERSD
+421 SGGIYYYYFERSD
-434 YYYDAD
+434 YVFDSDPAD
-440 PRDVYKYHTE
+440 IYKSHTE
-450 EDIWDGYLPA
+450 ESIWDGYLPVCA
-460 CTIDSGATSTSPGTI
+460 IDTGSTYAAPGTLP
-475 ASAKQT
+475 SVTQT

-530 AFTVSPGKTVKAV
+530 AFTVAPGKTVRAV
-543 AVCNK
+543 AVCSK
-548 YADSSVSSKKLAKLT
+548 YADSSVASKTLSKLK

-569 KSNGGKGSM
+569 KGNGGKGSM
-578 SKQSMAKGVST
+578 SKQSMAKGAST

-603 TGWNT
+603 AGWKT
-608 KANGKGK
+608 KAKGKGK
-615 SYKNKAKIKLTK
+615 SYKNKQKIKLTK

-693 INKGNSGNKTLYAK
+693 INKGSSGNKTLYAK

>member
-1 MKKKVLAVFMAVF
+1 MKKRVLAMFMAALVS
-14 VTVGTVLAPAET
+14 VGTVLAPADM
-26 GSVYAA
+26 GSAYAA
-32 QITEEQTEEI
+32 EVTQEETEKSAAEALLENETPGVTVETETSETEEI
-42 TPETE
+42 QTTEGKEIPET
-47 TELQKEV
+47 QMV
-54 QSEETETETGTEQ
+54 EET
-67 ADAED
+67 
-72 KDTENASQTEQKAGV
+72 S
-87 TQSEATEI
+87 
-95 EVSETA
+95 
-101 ETEEVETKTA
+101 ETEEA
-111 GETETLETQTVEE
+111 AETQTVEV
-124 TEILETEEVE
+124 IVETEETVDVQTTGE
-134 ETEEAETR
+134 NEARSATLSE
-142 AAALTGMPT
+142 MPT
-151 GLMQFEAVGEIT
+151 GLLPFEAVGEIT
-163 VDAETAE
+163 LDRETAE
-170 EEENVLKSAAYYNSP
+170 EEEAENILKSSAYYNST

-198 TSNEK
+198 SSKEK

-214 KYMTTQADAVN
+214 KYMTTQADAAKYN
-225 YRGTNYYY
+225 ISGTTYYY
-233 IDGVFS
+233 IDIVGS
-239 SNLSLVQMEEI
+239 SSLSLSQMEEV

-257 NPQYYFLKSAYFK
+257 NPQYYFLKSAYLK
-270 MQRMDGA
+270 NGT
-277 YGIAACV
+277 YGIAGCV
-284 YPAFAT
+284 YPAFAN
-290 GSSRDSATK
+290 GSARAAATK
-299 KVQGQ
+299 KVQSQ
-304 VSSWQSK
+304 VSSWQKK
-311 IDACSTDAQ
+311 IDACSTDEK
-320 KVKLIHD
+320 KVKMIHD

-339 YNNNFKNEDTQYSQ
+339 YDNNFKDEDTAYSQ
-353 SVYSVFCTDL
+353 SAYSVFCTDL

-386 VTSTVIIGND
+386 VTSYY
-396 ITGHEWNKVR
+396 HEWNKVR
-406 INDSWYNVDCTWDDV
+406 LNDSWYNVDCTWDDA
-421 DSKIYYDYFERSD
+421 DGTIYYGYFERSD
-434 YYYDAD
+434 NYYDTVNYSSYVFHA
-440 PRDVYKYHTE
+440 E
-450 EDIWDGYLPA
+450 EDIWEGYLPA
-460 CTIDSGATSTSPGTI
+460 CTIDSGATSTAPGTI
-475 ASAKQT
+475 AAITQTVAK
-481 AAQPVI
+481 PVI

-502 ATSGAAIYYTTDGSE
+502 KTSGAVIYYTTDGSE

-603 TGWNT
+603 AGWKT
-608 KANGKGK
+608 KAKGKGK
-615 SYKNKAKIKLTK
+615 SYKNKQKIKLTK

-656 TAYTYKTSTIKLKNP
+656 TTYTYKTSTIKLKNP

-693 INKGNSGNKTLYAK
+693 INKGSSGNKTLYAK

>member
-1 MKKKVLAVFMAVF
+1 MFMAALVS
-14 VTVGTVLAPAET
+14 VGTVLAPADM
-26 GSVYAA
+26 GSAYAA
-32 QITEEQTEEI
+32 EVTQEETEKSAAEALLENETPGVTVETETSETEEI
-42 TPETE
+42 QTTEGKEIPETQMVEETSE
-47 TELQKEV
+47 TEEAAEKQTVEV
-54 QSEETETETGTEQ
+54 
-67 ADAED
+67 
-72 KDTENASQTEQKAGV
+72 
-87 TQSEATEI
+87 I
-95 EVSETA
+95 A
-101 ETEEVETKTA
+101 ETEETVDVQTT
-111 GETETLETQTVEE
+111 GENEARSATLSE
-124 TEILETEEVE
+124 
-134 ETEEAETR
+134 
-142 AAALTGMPT
+142 MPT
-151 GLMQFEAVGEIT
+151 GLLPFEAVGEIT
-163 VDAETAE
+163 LDRETAE
-170 EEENVLKSAAYYNSP
+170 EEEAENILKSSAYYNST

-198 TSNEK
+198 SSKEK

-214 KYMTTQADAVN
+214 KYMTTQADAAKYN
-225 YRGTNYYY
+225 ISGTTYYY
-233 IDGVFS
+233 IDIVGS
-239 SNLSLVQMEEI
+239 SSLSLSQMEEV

-257 NPQYYFLKSAYFK
+257 NPQYYFLKSAYLK
-270 MQRMDGA
+270 SGT
-277 YGIAACV
+277 YGIAGCV
-284 YPAFAT
+284 YPAFAN
-290 GSSRDSATK
+290 GSARAAATK
-299 KVQGQ
+299 KVQSQ
-304 VSSWQSK
+304 VSSWQKK
-311 IDACSTDAQ
+311 IDACSTDEK
-320 KVKLIHD
+320 KVKMIHD

-339 YNNNFKNEDTQYSQ
+339 YDNNFKDEDTAYSQ
-353 SVYSVFCTDL
+353 SAYSVFCTDL

-386 VTSTVIIGND
+386 VTSYY
-396 ITGHEWNKVR
+396 HEWNKVR
-406 INDSWYNVDCTWDDV
+406 LNDSWYNVDCTWDDA
-421 DSKIYYDYFERSD
+421 DGTIYYGYFERSD
-434 YYYDAD
+434 NYYDTVNYSSYVFHA
-440 PRDVYKYHTE
+440 E
-450 EDIWDGYLPA
+450 EDIWEGYLPA
-460 CTIDSGATSTSPGTI
+460 CTIDSGATSTAPGTI
-475 ASAKQT
+475 AAITQTVAK
-481 AAQPVI
+481 PVI
-487 SASVSGTSYKVKITS
+487 SVSVSGTSYKVKITS
-502 ATSGAAIYYTTDGSE
+502 KTSGAFIYYTTDGSE

-656 TAYTYKTSTIKLKNP
+656 TAYTYKTLTIKLKNP

-693 INKGNSGNKTLYAK
+693 INKGSSGNKTLYAK

>member
-1 MKKKVLAVFMAVF
+1 MKKRVLAMFMAALVS
-14 VTVGTVLAPAET
+14 VGTVLAPADM
-26 GSVYAA
+26 GSAYAA
-32 QITEEQTEEI
+32 EVTQEETEESAAEALLENETPGVTVETETSETEEI
-42 TPETE
+42 QTTEGKEIPET
-47 TELQKEV
+47 QMV
-54 QSEETETETGTEQ
+54 EET
-67 ADAED
+67 
-72 KDTENASQTEQKAGV
+72 
-87 TQSEATEI
+87 
-95 EVSETA
+95 SETKEA
-101 ETEEVETKTA
+101 A
-111 GETETLETQTVEE
+111 ETQTVEV
-124 TEILETEEVE
+124 IAETEETVDVQTTGE
-134 ETEEAETR
+134 NEARSATLSE
-142 AAALTGMPT
+142 MPT
-151 GLMQFEAVGEIT
+151 GLLPFEAVGEIT
-163 VDAETAE
+163 LDRETAE
-170 EEENVLKSAAYYNSP
+170 EEEAENILKSSAYYNST

-198 TSNEK
+198 SSKEK

-214 KYMTTQADAVN
+214 KYMTTQADAAKYN
-225 YRGTNYYY
+225 ISGTTYYY
-233 IDGVFS
+233 IDIVGS
-239 SNLSLVQMEEI
+239 SSLSLSQMEEV

-257 NPQYYFLKSAYFK
+257 NPQYYFLKSAYLK
-270 MQRMDGA
+270 SGT
-277 YGIAACV
+277 YGIAGCV
-284 YPAFAT
+284 YPAFAN
-290 GSSRDSATK
+290 GSARAAATK
-299 KVQGQ
+299 KVQSQ
-304 VSSWQSK
+304 VSSWQKK
-311 IDACSTDAQ
+311 IDACSTDEK
-320 KVKLIHD
+320 KVKMIHD

-339 YNNNFKNEDTQYSQ
+339 YDNNFKDEDTAYSQ
-353 SVYSVFCTDL
+353 SAYSVFCTDL

-386 VTSTVIIGND
+386 VTSYY
-396 ITGHEWNKVR
+396 HEWNKVR
-406 INDSWYNVDCTWDDV
+406 LNDSWYNVDCTWDDA
-421 DSKIYYDYFERSD
+421 DGTIYYGYFERSD
-434 YYYDAD
+434 NYYDTVNYSSYVFHA
-440 PRDVYKYHTE
+440 E
-450 EDIWDGYLPA
+450 EDIWEGYLPA
-460 CTIDSGATSTSPGTI
+460 CTIDSGATSTAPGTI
-475 ASAKQT
+475 AAITQTVAK
-481 AAQPVI
+481 PVI

-502 ATSGAAIYYTTDGSE
+502 KTSGAVIYYTTDGSE

-603 TGWNT
+603 AGWNT

-615 SYKNKAKIKLTK
+615 SYKNKQKIKLTK

-693 INKGNSGNKTLYAK
+693 INKGSSGNKTLYAK

>member
-1 MKKKVLAVFMAVF
+1 MFMAALVS
-14 VTVGTVLAPAET
+14 VGTVLAPADM
-26 GSVYAA
+26 GSAYAA
-32 QITEEQTEEI
+32 EVTQEETEKSAAEALLENETPGVTVETETSETEEI
-42 TPETE
+42 QTTEGKEIPET
-47 TELQKEV
+47 QMV
-54 QSEETETETGTEQ
+54 EET
-67 ADAED
+67 
-72 KDTENASQTEQKAGV
+72 S
-87 TQSEATEI
+87 
-95 EVSETA
+95 
-101 ETEEVETKTA
+101 ETEESA
-111 GETETLETQTVEE
+111 ETQTVEV
-124 TEILETEEVE
+124 IAETEETVDVQTTGE
-134 ETEEAETR
+134 NEARSATLSE
-142 AAALTGMPT
+142 MPT
-151 GLMQFEAVGEIT
+151 GLLPFEAVGEIT
-163 VDAETAE
+163 LDRETAE
-170 EEENVLKSAAYYNSP
+170 EEEAENILKSSAYYNST

-198 TSNEK
+198 SSKEK

-214 KYMTTQADAVN
+214 KYMTTQADAAKYN
-225 YRGTNYYY
+225 ISGTTYYY
-233 IDGVFS
+233 IDIVGS
-239 SNLSLVQMEEI
+239 SSLSLSQMEEV

-257 NPQYYFLKSAYFK
+257 NPQYYFLKSAYLK
-270 MQRMDGA
+270 NGT
-277 YGIAACV
+277 YGIAGCV
-284 YPAFAT
+284 YPAFAN
-290 GSSRDSATK
+290 GSARAATTK
-299 KVQGQ
+299 KVQSQ
-304 VSSWQSK
+304 VSSWQKK
-311 IDACSTDAQ
+311 IDACSTDEK
-320 KVKLIHD
+320 KVKMIHD

-339 YNNNFKNEDTQYSQ
+339 YDNNFKDEDTAYSQ
-353 SVYSVFCTDL
+353 SAYSVFCTDL

-386 VTSTVIIGND
+386 VTSYY
-396 ITGHEWNKVR
+396 HEWNKVR
-406 INDSWYNVDCTWDDV
+406 LNDSWYNVDCTWDDA
-421 DSKIYYDYFERSD
+421 DGTIYYGYFERSD
-434 YYYDAD
+434 NYYDTVNYSSYVFHA
-440 PRDVYKYHTE
+440 E
-450 EDIWDGYLPA
+450 EDIWEGYLPA
-460 CTIDSGATSTSPGTI
+460 CTIDSGATSTAPGTI
-475 ASAKQT
+475 ATITQT
-481 AAQPVI
+481 AAKPVI

-502 ATSGAAIYYTTDGSE
+502 KTSGAVIYYTTDGSE

-595 FSKKYYTF
+595 FSRKYYTF

-693 INKGNSGNKTLYAK
+693 INKGSRGNKTLYAK

>member
-1 MKKKVLAVFMAVF
+1 MKKRVLAMFMAAL
-14 VTVGTVLAPAET
+14 VTVGTVLAPADM
-26 GSVYAA
+26 GSAYAA
-32 QITEEQTEEI
+32 EVTQEETEKSAAEALLENETPGVTVETETSETEEI
-42 TPETE
+42 QTTEGKEIPET
-47 TELQKEV
+47 QMV
-54 QSEETETETGTEQ
+54 EET
-67 ADAED
+67 
-72 KDTENASQTEQKAGV
+72 S
-87 TQSEATEI
+87 
-95 EVSETA
+95 
-101 ETEEVETKTA
+101 ETEEA
-111 GETETLETQTVEE
+111 AETQTVEV
-124 TEILETEEVE
+124 IAETEETVDVQTTGE
-134 ETEEAETR
+134 NEARSATLSE
-142 AAALTGMPT
+142 MPT
-151 GLMQFEAVGEIT
+151 GLLPFEAVGEIT
-163 VDAETAE
+163 LDRETAE
-170 EEENVLKSAAYYNSP
+170 EEEAENILKSSAYYNST

-198 TSNEK
+198 SSKEK

-214 KYMTTQADAVN
+214 KYMTTQADAAKYN
-225 YRGTNYYY
+225 ISGTTYYY
-233 IDGVFS
+233 IDIVGS
-239 SNLSLVQMEEI
+239 SSLSLSQMEEV

-257 NPQYYFLKSAYFK
+257 NPQYYFLKSAYLK
-270 MQRMDGA
+270 NGT
-277 YGIAACV
+277 YGIAGCV
-284 YPAFAT
+284 YPAFAN
-290 GSSRDSATK
+290 GSARAAATK
-299 KVQGQ
+299 KVQSQ
-304 VSSWQSK
+304 VSSWQKK
-311 IDACSTDAQ
+311 IDACSTDEK
-320 KVKLIHD
+320 KVKMIHD

-339 YNNNFKNEDTQYSQ
+339 YDNNFKDEDTAYSQ
-353 SVYSVFCTDL
+353 SAYSVFCTDL

-386 VTSTVIIGND
+386 VTSYY
-396 ITGHEWNKVR
+396 HEWNKVR
-406 INDSWYNVDCTWDDV
+406 LNDSWYNVDCTWDDA
-421 DSKIYYDYFERSD
+421 DGTIYYGYFERSD
-434 YYYDAD
+434 NYYDTVNYSSYVFHA
-440 PRDVYKYHTE
+440 E
-450 EDIWDGYLPA
+450 EDIWEGYLPA
-460 CTIDSGATSTSPGTI
+460 CTIDSGATSTAPGTI
-475 ASAKQT
+475 ATITQT
-481 AAQPVI
+481 AAKPVI

-502 ATSGAAIYYTTDGSE
+502 KTSGAVIYYTTDGSE

-693 INKGNSGNKTLYAK
+693 INKGSSGNKTLYAK

>member
-1 MKKKVLAVFMAVF
+1 MFMAALVS
-14 VTVGTVLAPAET
+14 VGTVLAPADM
-26 GSVYAA
+26 GSAYAA
-32 QITEEQTEEI
+32 EVTQEETEKSAAEALLENETPGVTVETETSETEEI
-42 TPETE
+42 QTTEGKEIPET
-47 TELQKEV
+47 QMV
-54 QSEETETETGTEQ
+54 EET
-67 ADAED
+67 
-72 KDTENASQTEQKAGV
+72 
-87 TQSEATEI
+87 
-95 EVSETA
+95 SETKEA
-101 ETEEVETKTA
+101 A
-111 GETETLETQTVEE
+111 ETQTVEV
-124 TEILETEEVE
+124 IAETEETVDVQTTGE
-134 ETEEAETR
+134 NEARSATLSE
-142 AAALTGMPT
+142 MPT
-151 GLMQFEAVGEIT
+151 GLLPFEAVGEIT
-163 VDAETAE
+163 LDRETAE
-170 EEENVLKSAAYYNSP
+170 EEEAENILKSSAYYNST

-198 TSNEK
+198 SSKEK

-214 KYMTTQADAVN
+214 KYMTTQADAAKYN
-225 YRGTNYYY
+225 ISGTTYYY
-233 IDGVFS
+233 IDIVGS
-239 SNLSLVQMEEI
+239 SSLSLSQMEEV

-257 NPQYYFLKSAYFK
+257 NPQYYFLKSAYLK
-270 MQRMDGA
+270 NGT
-277 YGIAACV
+277 YGIAGCV
-284 YPAFAT
+284 YPAFAN
-290 GSSRDSATK
+290 GSARAAATK
-299 KVQGQ
+299 KVQSQ
-304 VSSWQSK
+304 VSSWQKK
-311 IDACSTDAQ
+311 IDACSTDEK
-320 KVKLIHD
+320 KVKMIHD

-339 YNNNFKNEDTQYSQ
+339 YDNNFKDEDTAYSQ
-353 SVYSVFCTDL
+353 SAYSVFCTDL

-386 VTSTVIIGND
+386 VTSYY
-396 ITGHEWNKVR
+396 HEWNKVR
-406 INDSWYNVDCTWDDV
+406 LNDSWYNVDCTWDDA
-421 DSKIYYDYFERSD
+421 DGTIYYGYFERSD
-434 YYYDAD
+434 NYYDTVNYSSYVFHA
-440 PRDVYKYHTE
+440 E
-450 EDIWDGYLPA
+450 EDIWEGYLPA
-460 CTIDSGATSTSPGTI
+460 CTIDSGATSTAPGTI
-475 ASAKQT
+475 ATITQTVAK
-481 AAQPVI
+481 PVI

-502 ATSGAAIYYTTDGSE
+502 KTSGAVIYYTTDGSE

-578 SKQSMAKGVST
+578 SKQSMVKGVST

-603 TGWNT
+603 AGWNT

-615 SYKNKAKIKLTK
+615 SYKNKQKIKLTK

-693 INKGNSGNKTLYAK
+693 INKGSSGNKTLYAK

>member
-1 MKKKVLAVFMAVF
+1 MKKRVLAMFMAAL
-14 VTVGTVLAPAET
+14 VTVGTVLAPADM
-26 GSVYAA
+26 GSAYAA
-32 QITEEQTEEI
+32 EVTQEETEKSAAEALLENETPGVTVETETSETEEI
-42 TPETE
+42 QTTEGKEIPET
-47 TELQKEV
+47 QMV
-54 QSEETETETGTEQ
+54 EET
-67 ADAED
+67 
-72 KDTENASQTEQKAGV
+72 S
-87 TQSEATEI
+87 
-95 EVSETA
+95 
-101 ETEEVETKTA
+101 ETEEA
-111 GETETLETQTVEE
+111 AETQTVEV
-124 TEILETEEVE
+124 IAETEETVDVQTTGE
-134 ETEEAETR
+134 NEARSATLSE
-142 AAALTGMPT
+142 MPT
-151 GLMQFEAVGEIT
+151 GLLPFEAVGEIT
-163 VDAETAE
+163 LDRETAE
-170 EEENVLKSAAYYNSP
+170 EEEAENILKSSAYYNST

-198 TSNEK
+198 SSKEK

-214 KYMTTQADAVN
+214 KYMTTQADAAKYN
-225 YRGTNYYY
+225 ISGTTYYY
-233 IDGVFS
+233 IDIVGS
-239 SNLSLVQMEEI
+239 SSLSLSQMEEV

-257 NPQYYFLKSAYFK
+257 NPQYYFLKSAYLK
-270 MQRMDGA
+270 SGT
-277 YGIAACV
+277 YGIAGCV
-284 YPAFAT
+284 YPAFAN
-290 GSSRDSATK
+290 GSARAAATK
-299 KVQGQ
+299 KVQSQ
-304 VSSWQSK
+304 VSSWQKK
-311 IDACSTDAQ
+311 IDACSTDEK
-320 KVKLIHD
+320 KVKMIHD

-339 YNNNFKNEDTQYSQ
+339 YDNNFKDEDTAYSQ
-353 SVYSVFCTDL
+353 SAYSVFCTDL

-386 VTSTVIIGND
+386 VTSYY
-396 ITGHEWNKVR
+396 HEWNKVR
-406 INDSWYNVDCTWDDV
+406 LNDSWYNVDCTWDDA
-421 DSKIYYDYFERSD
+421 DGTIYYGYFERSD
-434 YYYDAD
+434 NYYDTVNYSSYVFHA
-440 PRDVYKYHTE
+440 E
-450 EDIWDGYLPA
+450 EDIWEGYLPA
-460 CTIDSGATSTSPGTI
+460 CTIDSGATSTAPGTI
-475 ASAKQT
+475 ATITQTVAK
-481 AAQPVI
+481 PVI

-502 ATSGAAIYYTTDGSE
+502 KTSGAVIYYTTDGSE

-603 TGWNT
+603 AGWNT

-615 SYKNKAKIKLTK
+615 SYKNKQKIKLTK

-693 INKGNSGNKTLYAK
+693 INKGSSGNKTLYAK

>member
-1 MKKKVLAVFMAVF
+1 MKKRVLAMFMAAL
-14 VTVGTVLAPAET
+14 VTAGTVLAPADM
-26 GSVYAA
+26 GSAYAA
-32 QITEEQTEEI
+32 EVTQEETEKSAAEALLENETPGVTVETETSETEEI
-42 TPETE
+42 QTTEGKEIPET
-47 TELQKEV
+47 QMV
-54 QSEETETETGTEQ
+54 EET
-67 ADAED
+67 
-72 KDTENASQTEQKAGV
+72 S
-87 TQSEATEI
+87 
-95 EVSETA
+95 
-101 ETEEVETKTA
+101 ETEEA
-111 GETETLETQTVEE
+111 AETQTVEV
-124 TEILETEEVE
+124 IAETEETVDVQTTGE
-134 ETEEAETR
+134 NEARSATLSE
-142 AAALTGMPT
+142 MPT
-151 GLMQFEAVGEIT
+151 GLLPFEAVGEIT
-163 VDAETAE
+163 LDRETAE
-170 EEENVLKSAAYYNSP
+170 EEEAENILKSSAYYNST

-198 TSNEK
+198 SSKEK

-214 KYMTTQADAVN
+214 KYMTTQADAAKYN
-225 YRGTNYYY
+225 ISGTTYYY
-233 IDGVFS
+233 IDIVGS
-239 SNLSLVQMEEI
+239 SSLSLSQMEEV

-257 NPQYYFLKSAYFK
+257 NPQYYFLKSAYLK
-270 MQRMDGA
+270 SGT
-277 YGIAACV
+277 YGIAGCV
-284 YPAFAT
+284 YPAFAN
-290 GSSRDSATK
+290 GSARAAATK
-299 KVQGQ
+299 KVQSQ
-304 VSSWQSK
+304 VSSWQKK
-311 IDACSTDAQ
+311 IDACSTDEK
-320 KVKLIHD
+320 KVKMIHD

-339 YNNNFKNEDTQYSQ
+339 YDNNFKDEDTAYSQ
-353 SVYSVFCTDL
+353 SAYSVFCTDL

-386 VTSTVIIGND
+386 VTSYY
-396 ITGHEWNKVR
+396 HEWNKVR
-406 INDSWYNVDCTWDDV
+406 LNDSWYNVDCTWDDA
-421 DSKIYYDYFERSD
+421 DGTIYYGYFERSD
-434 YYYDAD
+434 NYYDTVNYSSYVFHA
-440 PRDVYKYHTE
+440 E
-450 EDIWDGYLPA
+450 EDIWEGYLPA
-460 CTIDSGATSTSPGTI
+460 CTIDSGATSTAPGTI
-475 ASAKQT
+475 AAITQTVAK
-481 AAQPVI
+481 PVI
-487 SASVSGTSYKVKITS
+487 SALVSGTSYKVKITS
-502 ATSGAAIYYTTDGSE
+502 KTSGAVIYYTTDGSE

-530 AFTVSPGKTVKAV
+530 AVTVSPGKTVKAV

-603 TGWNT
+603 AGWNT

-615 SYKNKAKIKLTK
+615 SYKNKQKIKLTK

-693 INKGNSGNKTLYAK
+693 INKGSSGNKTLYAK

>member
-1 MKKKVLAVFMAVF
+1 MFMAAL
-14 VTVGTVLAPAET
+14 VTAGTVLAPADM
-26 GSVYAA
+26 GSAYAA
-32 QITEEQTEEI
+32 EVTQEETEKSAAEALLENETPGVTVETETSETEEI
-42 TPETE
+42 QTTEGKEIPET
-47 TELQKEV
+47 QMV
-54 QSEETETETGTEQ
+54 EET
-67 ADAED
+67 
-72 KDTENASQTEQKAGV
+72 S
-87 TQSEATEI
+87 
-95 EVSETA
+95 
-101 ETEEVETKTA
+101 ETEEA
-111 GETETLETQTVEE
+111 AETQTVEV
-124 TEILETEEVE
+124 IAETEETVDVQTTGE
-134 ETEEAETR
+134 NEARSATLSE
-142 AAALTGMPT
+142 MPT
-151 GLMQFEAVGEIT
+151 GLLPFEAVGEIT
-163 VDAETAE
+163 LDRETAE
-170 EEENVLKSAAYYNSP
+170 EEEAENILKSSAYYNST

-198 TSNEK
+198 SSKEK

-214 KYMTTQADAVN
+214 KYMTTQADAAKYN
-225 YRGTNYYY
+225 ISGTTYYY
-233 IDGVFS
+233 IDIVGS
-239 SNLSLVQMEEI
+239 SSLSLSQMEEV

-257 NPQYYFLKSAYFK
+257 NPQYYFLKSAYLK
-270 MQRMDGA
+270 NGT
-277 YGIAACV
+277 YGIAGCV
-284 YPAFAT
+284 YPAFAN
-290 GSSRDSATK
+290 GSARAAATK
-299 KVQGQ
+299 KVQSQ
-304 VSSWQSK
+304 VSSWQKK
-311 IDACSTDAQ
+311 IDACSTDEK
-320 KVKLIHD
+320 KVKMIHD

-339 YNNNFKNEDTQYSQ
+339 YDNNFKDEDTEYSQ
-353 SVYSVFCTDL
+353 SAYSVFCTDL

-386 VTSTVIIGND
+386 VTSYY
-396 ITGHEWNKVR
+396 HEWNKVR
-406 INDSWYNVDCTWDDV
+406 LNDSWYNVDCTWDDA
-421 DSKIYYDYFERSD
+421 DGTIYYGYFERSD
-434 YYYDAD
+434 NYYDTVNYSSYVFHA
-440 PRDVYKYHTE
+440 E
-450 EDIWDGYLPA
+450 EDIWEGYLPA
-460 CTIDSGATSTSPGTI
+460 CTIDSGATSTAPGTI
-475 ASAKQT
+475 AAITQTVAK
-481 AAQPVI
+481 PVI

-502 ATSGAAIYYTTDGSE
+502 KTSGAVIYYTTDGSE

-589 AISKNK
+589 AISKKK

-603 TGWNT
+603 AGWNT

-615 SYKNKAKIKLTK
+615 SYKNKQKIKLTK

-693 INKGNSGNKTLYAK
+693 INKGSSGNKTLYAK

>member
-1 MKKKVLAVFMAVF
+1 MKKRVLAMFMAALVS
-14 VTVGTVLAPAET
+14 VGTVLAPADM
-26 GSVYAA
+26 GSAYAA
-32 QITEEQTEEI
+32 EVTQEETEESAAEALLENETPGVTVETETSETEEI
-42 TPETE
+42 QTTEGKEIPET
-47 TELQKEV
+47 QMV
-54 QSEETETETGTEQ
+54 EET
-67 ADAED
+67 
-72 KDTENASQTEQKAGV
+72 
-87 TQSEATEI
+87 
-95 EVSETA
+95 SETKEA
-101 ETEEVETKTA
+101 A
-111 GETETLETQTVEE
+111 ETQTVEV
-124 TEILETEEVE
+124 IAETEETVDVQTTGE
-134 ETEEAETR
+134 NEARSATLSE
-142 AAALTGMPT
+142 MPT
-151 GLMQFEAVGEIT
+151 GLLPFEAVGEIT
-163 VDAETAE
+163 LDRETAE
-170 EEENVLKSAAYYNSP
+170 EEEAENILKSSAYYNST

-198 TSNEK
+198 SSKEK

-214 KYMTTQADAVN
+214 KYMTTQADAAKYN
-225 YRGTNYYY
+225 ISGTTYYY
-233 IDGVFS
+233 IDIVGS
-239 SNLSLVQMEEI
+239 SSLSLSQMEEV

-257 NPQYYFLKSAYFK
+257 NPQYYFLKSAYLK
-270 MQRMDGA
+270 NGT
-277 YGIAACV
+277 YGIAGCV
-284 YPAFAT
+284 YPAFAN
-290 GSSRDSATK
+290 GSARAAATK
-299 KVQGQ
+299 KVQSQ
-304 VSSWQSK
+304 VSSWQKK
-311 IDACSTDAQ
+311 IDACSTDEK
-320 KVKLIHD
+320 KVKMIHD

-339 YNNNFKNEDTQYSQ
+339 YDNNFKDEDTAYSQ
-353 SVYSVFCTDL
+353 SAYSVFCTDL

-386 VTSTVIIGND
+386 VTSYY
-396 ITGHEWNKVR
+396 HEWNKVR
-406 INDSWYNVDCTWDDV
+406 LNDSWYNVDCTWDDA
-421 DSKIYYDYFERSD
+421 DGTIYYGYFERSD
-434 YYYDAD
+434 NYYDTVNYSSYVFHA
-440 PRDVYKYHTE
+440 E
-450 EDIWDGYLPA
+450 EDIWEGYLPA
-460 CTIDSGATSTSPGTI
+460 CTIDSGATSTAPGTI
-475 ASAKQT
+475 ATITQTVAK
-481 AAQPVI
+481 PVI

-502 ATSGAAIYYTTDGSE
+502 KTSGAVIYYTTDGSE

-578 SKQSMAKGVST
+578 SKQSMVKGVST

-603 TGWNT
+603 AGWNT

-615 SYKNKAKIKLTK
+615 SYKNKQKIKLTK

-693 INKGNSGNKTLYAK
+693 INKGSSGNKTLYAK

>member
-1 MKKKVLAVFMAVF
+1 MKKKVLAMFMVAL

-67 ADAED
+67 AGAES
-72 KDTENASQTEQKAGV
+72 KDTENDSQTEQKAGV

-101 ETEEVETKTA
+101 ETEKVETKTA

-151 GLMQFEAVGEIT
+151 GLLPFEAVGEIT
-163 VDAETAE
+163 LDGETAE
-170 EEENVLKSAAYYNSP
+170 EEEAENILKSSAYYNST

-198 TSNEK
+198 SSKEK
-203 AYWDALNKVCL
+203 TYWDALNKVCL
-214 KYMTTQADAVN
+214 KYMTTQADAAKYN
-225 YRGTNYYY
+225 ISGTTYYY
-233 IDGVFS
+233 IDIVGS
-239 SNLSLVQMEEI
+239 SSLSLSQMEEV

-257 NPQYYFLKSAYFK
+257 NPQYYFLKSAYLK
-270 MQRMDGA
+270 NRT
-277 YGIAACV
+277 YGIAGCV
-284 YPAFAT
+284 YPAFAK
-290 GSSRDSATK
+290 GSARAAATK
-299 KVQGQ
+299 KVQSQ

-339 YNNNFKNEDTQYSQ
+339 YNNHFKNEDTQYSQ

-386 VTSTVIIGND
+386 VTSAD
-396 ITGHEWNKVR
+396 HEWNKVR
-406 INDSWYNVDCTWDDV
+406 IDDSWYNVDCTWDDV
-421 DSKIYYDYFERSD
+421 SGGIYYYYFERSD
-434 YYYDAD
+434 YVFDSDPAD
-440 PRDVYKYHTE
+440 IYKSHTE
-450 EDIWDGYLPA
+450 ESIWDGYLPVCA
-460 CTIDSGATSTSPGTI
+460 IDTGSTYTAPGTLP
-475 ASAKQT
+475 SVTQT

-530 AFTVSPGKTVKAV
+530 AFTVAPGKTVRAV
-543 AVCNK
+543 AVCSK

-569 KSNGGKGSM
+569 KGNGGKGSM

-603 TGWNT
+603 AGWKT
-608 KANGKGK
+608 KAKGKGK
-615 SYKNKAKIKLTK
+615 SYKNKQKIKLTK

-693 INKGNSGNKTLYAK
+693 INKGSSGNKTLYAK

>member
-1 MKKKVLAVFMAVF
+1 MFMAALVS
-14 VTVGTVLAPAET
+14 VGTVLAPADM
-26 GSVYAA
+26 GSAYAA
-32 QITEEQTEEI
+32 EVTQEETEKSAAEALLENETPGVTVETETSETEEI
-42 TPETE
+42 QTTEGKEIPET
-47 TELQKEV
+47 QMV
-54 QSEETETETGTEQ
+54 EET
-67 ADAED
+67 
-72 KDTENASQTEQKAGV
+72 S
-87 TQSEATEI
+87 
-95 EVSETA
+95 
-101 ETEEVETKTA
+101 ETEEA
-111 GETETLETQTVEE
+111 AETQTVEV
-124 TEILETEEVE
+124 IAETEETVDVQTTGE
-134 ETEEAETR
+134 NEARSATLSE
-142 AAALTGMPT
+142 MPT
-151 GLMQFEAVGEIT
+151 GLLPFEAVGEIT
-163 VDAETAE
+163 LDRETAE
-170 EEENVLKSAAYYNSP
+170 EEEAENILKSSAYYNST

-198 TSNEK
+198 SSKEK

-214 KYMTTQADAVN
+214 KYMTTQADAAKYN
-225 YRGTNYYY
+225 ISGTTYYY
-233 IDGVFS
+233 IDIVGS
-239 SNLSLVQMEEI
+239 SSLSLSQMEEV

-257 NPQYYFLKSAYFK
+257 NPQYYFLKSAYLK
-270 MQRMDGA
+270 NGT
-277 YGIAACV
+277 YGIAGCV
-284 YPAFAT
+284 YPAFAN
-290 GSSRDSATK
+290 GSARAAATK
-299 KVQGQ
+299 KVQSQ
-304 VSSWQSK
+304 VSSWQKK
-311 IDACSTDAQ
+311 IDACSTDEK
-320 KVKLIHD
+320 KVKMIHD

-339 YNNNFKNEDTQYSQ
+339 YDNNFKDEDTAYSQ
-353 SVYSVFCTDL
+353 SAYSVFCTDL

-386 VTSTVIIGND
+386 VTSYY
-396 ITGHEWNKVR
+396 HEWNKVR
-406 INDSWYNVDCTWDDV
+406 LNDSWYNVDCTWDDA
-421 DSKIYYDYFERSD
+421 DGTIYYGYFERSD
-434 YYYDAD
+434 NYYDTVNYSSYVFHA
-440 PRDVYKYHTE
+440 E
-450 EDIWDGYLPA
+450 EDIWEGYLPA
-460 CTIDSGATSTSPGTI
+460 CTIDSGATSTAPGTI
-475 ASAKQT
+475 AAITQTVAK
-481 AAQPVI
+481 PVI

-502 ATSGAAIYYTTDGSE
+502 KTSGAVIYYTTDGSE

-578 SKQSMAKGVST
+578 SKQSMVKGVST

-603 TGWNT
+603 AGWNT

-615 SYKNKAKIKLTK
+615 SYKNKQKIKLTK

-693 INKGNSGNKTLYAK
+693 INKGSSGNKTLYAK

>member
-1 MKKKVLAVFMAVF
+1 MKKKVLAMFMAAL
-14 VTVGTVLAPAET
+14 VTVGTVLAPAEP

-54 QSEETETETGTEQ
+54 QGEETETETGTEQ

-163 VDAETAE
+163 LDGETAE
-170 EEENVLKSAAYYNSP
+170 EEEAENILKSSAYYNST

-198 TSNEK
+198 SSKEK

-214 KYMTTQADAVN
+214 KYMTTQADAAKYN
-225 YRGTNYYY
+225 ISGTTYYY
-233 IDGVFS
+233 IDIVGS
-239 SNLSLVQMEEI
+239 SSLSLSQMEEV

-257 NPQYYFLKSAYFK
+257 NPQYYFLKSAYLK
-270 MQRMDGA
+270 NGT
-277 YGIAACV
+277 YGIAGCV
-284 YPAFAT
+284 YPAFAN
-290 GSSRDSATK
+290 GSARAATTK
-299 KVQGQ
+299 KVQSQ
-304 VSSWQSK
+304 VSSWQKK
-311 IDACSTDAQ
+311 IDACSTDEK
-320 KVKLIHD
+320 KVKMIHD

-339 YNNNFKNEDTQYSQ
+339 YDNNFKDEDTAYSQ
-353 SVYSVFCTDL
+353 SAYSVFCTDL

-386 VTSTVIIGND
+386 VTSYY
-396 ITGHEWNKVR
+396 HEWNKVR
-406 INDSWYNVDCTWDDV
+406 LNDSWYNVDCTWDDA
-421 DSKIYYDYFERSD
+421 DGTIYYGYFERSD
-434 YYYDAD
+434 NYYDTVNYSSYVFHA
-440 PRDVYKYHTE
+440 E
-450 EDIWDGYLPA
+450 EDIWEGYLPA
-460 CTIDSGATSTSPGTI
+460 CTIDSGATSTAPGTI
-475 ASAKQT
+475 ATITQTVAK
-481 AAQPVI
+481 PVI

-502 ATSGAAIYYTTDGSE
+502 KTSGAVIYYTTDGSE

-578 SKQSMAKGVST
+578 SKQSMAKAG
-589 AISKNK
+589 ISLLN
-595 FSKKYYTF
+595 FLSMHF
-603 TGWNT
+603 
-608 KANGKGK
+608 
-615 SYKNKAKIKLTK
+615 YK
-627 NITLYAQWKLTKYKI
+627 
-642 TYKLNGGKNAKKNP
+642 
-656 TAYTYKTSTIKLKNP
+656 
-671 TRKGYVF
+671 
-678 KGWYLDKKFKKKVTV
+678 
-693 INKGNSGNKTLYAK
+693 
-707 WKKK
+707 

>member
-1 MKKKVLAVFMAVF
+1 MFMAALVS
-14 VTVGTVLAPAET
+14 VGTVLAPADM
-26 GSVYAA
+26 GSAYAA
-32 QITEEQTEEI
+32 EVTQEETEESAAEALLENETPGVTVETETSETEEI
-42 TPETE
+42 QTTEGKEIPET
-47 TELQKEV
+47 QMV
-54 QSEETETETGTEQ
+54 EET
-67 ADAED
+67 
-72 KDTENASQTEQKAGV
+72 
-87 TQSEATEI
+87 
-95 EVSETA
+95 SETKEA
-101 ETEEVETKTA
+101 A
-111 GETETLETQTVEE
+111 ETQTVEV
-124 TEILETEEVE
+124 IAETEETVDVQTTGE
-134 ETEEAETR
+134 NEARSATLTE
-142 AAALTGMPT
+142 MPT
-151 GLMQFEAVGEIT
+151 GLLPFEAVGEIT
-163 VDAETAE
+163 LDRETAE
-170 EEENVLKSAAYYNSP
+170 EEEAENILKSSAYYNST

-198 TSNEK
+198 SSKEK

-214 KYMTTQADAVN
+214 KYMTTQADAAKYN
-225 YRGTNYYY
+225 ISGTTYYY
-233 IDGVFS
+233 IDIVGS
-239 SNLSLVQMEEI
+239 SSLSLSQMEEV

-257 NPQYYFLKSAYFK
+257 NPQYYFLKSAYLK
-270 MQRMDGA
+270 SGT
-277 YGIAACV
+277 YGIAGCV
-284 YPAFAT
+284 YPAFAN
-290 GSSRDSATK
+290 GSARAAATK
-299 KVQGQ
+299 KVQSQ
-304 VSSWQSK
+304 VSSWQKK
-311 IDACSTDAQ
+311 IDACSTDEK
-320 KVKLIHD
+320 KVKMIHD

-339 YNNNFKNEDTQYSQ
+339 YDNNFKDEDTAYSQ
-353 SVYSVFCTDL
+353 SAYSVFCTDL

-386 VTSTVIIGND
+386 VTSYY
-396 ITGHEWNKVR
+396 HEWNKVR
-406 INDSWYNVDCTWDDV
+406 LNDSWYNVDCTWDDA
-421 DSKIYYDYFERSD
+421 DGTIYYGYFERSD
-434 YYYDAD
+434 NYYDTVNYSSYVFHA
-440 PRDVYKYHTE
+440 E
-450 EDIWDGYLPA
+450 EDIWEGYLPA
-460 CTIDSGATSTSPGTI
+460 CTIDSGATSTAPGTI
-475 ASAKQT
+475 ATITQTVAK
-481 AAQPVI
+481 PVI

-502 ATSGAAIYYTTDGSE
+502 KTSGAVIYYTTDGSE

-603 TGWNT
+603 AGWKT

-615 SYKNKAKIKLTK
+615 SYKNKQKIKLTK

-693 INKGNSGNKTLYAK
+693 INKGSSGNKTLYAK
-707 WKKK
+707 WKKI

>member
-1 MKKKVLAVFMAVF
+1 MKKRVLAMFMAAL
-14 VTVGTVLAPAET
+14 VTVGTVLAPADM
-26 GSVYAA
+26 GSAYAA
-32 QITEEQTEEI
+32 EVTQEETEKSAAEALLENETAGVTVETETSETEEI
-42 TPETE
+42 QTTEGKEIPET
-47 TELQKEV
+47 QMV
-54 QSEETETETGTEQ
+54 EET
-67 ADAED
+67 
-72 KDTENASQTEQKAGV
+72 S
-87 TQSEATEI
+87 
-95 EVSETA
+95 
-101 ETEEVETKTA
+101 ETEEA
-111 GETETLETQTVEE
+111 AETQTVEV
-124 TEILETEEVE
+124 IAETEETVDVQTTGE
-134 ETEEAETR
+134 NEARSATLSE
-142 AAALTGMPT
+142 MPT
-151 GLMQFEAVGEIT
+151 GLLPFEAVGEIT
-163 VDAETAE
+163 LDRETAE
-170 EEENVLKSAAYYNSP
+170 EEEAENILKSSAYYNST

-198 TSNEK
+198 SSKEK

-214 KYMTTQADAVN
+214 KYMTTQADAAKYN
-225 YRGTNYYY
+225 ISGTTYYY
-233 IDGVFS
+233 IDIVGS
-239 SNLSLVQMEEI
+239 SSLSLSQMEEV

-257 NPQYYFLKSAYFK
+257 NPQYYFLKSAYLK
-270 MQRMDGA
+270 NGT
-277 YGIAACV
+277 YGIAGCV
-284 YPAFAT
+284 YPAFAN
-290 GSSRDSATK
+290 GSARAAATK
-299 KVQGQ
+299 KVQSQ
-304 VSSWQSK
+304 VSSWQKK
-311 IDACSTDAQ
+311 IDACSTDEK
-320 KVKLIHD
+320 KVKMIHD

-339 YNNNFKNEDTQYSQ
+339 YDNNFKDEDTAYSQ
-353 SVYSVFCTDL
+353 SAYSVFCTDL

-386 VTSTVIIGND
+386 VTSYY
-396 ITGHEWNKVR
+396 HEWNKVR
-406 INDSWYNVDCTWDDV
+406 LNDSWYNVDCTWDDA
-421 DSKIYYDYFERSD
+421 DGTIYYGYFERSD
-434 YYYDAD
+434 NYYDTVNYSSYVFHA
-440 PRDVYKYHTE
+440 E
-450 EDIWDGYLPA
+450 EDIWEGYLPA
-460 CTIDSGATSTSPGTI
+460 CTIDSGATSTAPGTI
-475 ASAKQT
+475 ATITQTVAK
-481 AAQPVI
+481 PVI

-502 ATSGAAIYYTTDGSE
+502 KTSGAVIYYTTDGSE

-578 SKQSMAKGVST
+578 SKQSMVKGVST

-603 TGWNT
+603 AGWNT

-615 SYKNKAKIKLTK
+615 SYKNKQKIKLTK

-693 INKGNSGNKTLYAK
+693 INKGSSGNKTLYAK
-707 WKKK
+707 WKKI

>member
-1 MKKKVLAVFMAVF
+1 MKKRVLAMFMAALVS
-14 VTVGTVLAPAET
+14 VGTVLAPADM
-26 GSVYAA
+26 GSAYAA
-32 QITEEQTEEI
+32 EVTQEETEESAAEALLENETPGVTVETETSETEEI
-42 TPETE
+42 QTTEGKEIPET
-47 TELQKEV
+47 QMV
-54 QSEETETETGTEQ
+54 EET
-67 ADAED
+67 
-72 KDTENASQTEQKAGV
+72 S
-87 TQSEATEI
+87 
-95 EVSETA
+95 
-101 ETEEVETKTA
+101 ETEEA
-111 GETETLETQTVEE
+111 AETQTVEV
-124 TEILETEEVE
+124 IAETEETVDVQTTGE
-134 ETEEAETR
+134 NEARSATLSE
-142 AAALTGMPT
+142 MPT
-151 GLMQFEAVGEIT
+151 GLLPFEAVGEIT
-163 VDAETAE
+163 LDGETAE
-170 EEENVLKSAAYYNSP
+170 EEEAENILKSSAYYNSS

-198 TSNEK
+198 SSKEK

-214 KYMTTQADAVN
+214 KYMTTQADAAKYN
-225 YRGTNYYY
+225 ISGTTYYY
-233 IDGVFS
+233 IDIVGS
-239 SNLSLVQMEEI
+239 SSLSLSQMEEV

-257 NPQYYFLKSAYFK
+257 NPQYYFLKSAYLK
-270 MQRMDGA
+270 SGT
-277 YGIAACV
+277 YGIAGCV
-284 YPAFAT
+284 YPAFAN
-290 GSSRDSATK
+290 GSARAAATK
-299 KVQGQ
+299 KVQSQ
-304 VSSWQSK
+304 VSSWQKK
-311 IDACSTDAQ
+311 IDACSTDEK
-320 KVKLIHD
+320 KVKMIHD

-339 YNNNFKNEDTQYSQ
+339 YDNNFKDEDTAYSQ
-353 SVYSVFCTDL
+353 SAYSVFCTDL

-386 VTSTVIIGND
+386 VTSYY
-396 ITGHEWNKVR
+396 HEWNKVR
-406 INDSWYNVDCTWDDV
+406 LNDSWYNVDCTWDDA
-421 DSKIYYDYFERSD
+421 DGTIYYGYFERSD
-434 YYYDAD
+434 NYYDTVNYSSYVFHA
-440 PRDVYKYHTE
+440 E
-450 EDIWDGYLPA
+450 EDIWEGYLPA
-460 CTIDSGATSTSPGTI
+460 CTIDSGATSTAPGTI
-475 ASAKQT
+475 ATITQTVAK
-481 AAQPVI
+481 PVI

-502 ATSGAAIYYTTDGSE
+502 KTSGAVIYYTTDGSE

-578 SKQSMAKGVST
+578 SKQSMVKGVST

-603 TGWNT
+603 AGWNT

-615 SYKNKAKIKLTK
+615 SYKNKQKIKLTK

-693 INKGNSGNKTLYAK
+693 INKGSSGNKTLYAK

>member
-1 MKKKVLAVFMAVF
+1 MKKRVLAMFMAAL
-14 VTVGTVLAPAET
+14 VTVGTVLAPADM
-26 GSVYAA
+26 GSAYAA
-32 QITEEQTEEI
+32 EVTQEETEKSAAEALLENETPGVTVETETSETEEI
-42 TPETE
+42 QTTEGKEIPET
-47 TELQKEV
+47 QMV
-54 QSEETETETGTEQ
+54 EET
-67 ADAED
+67 
-72 KDTENASQTEQKAGV
+72 S
-87 TQSEATEI
+87 
-95 EVSETA
+95 
-101 ETEEVETKTA
+101 ETEEA
-111 GETETLETQTVEE
+111 AETQTVEV
-124 TEILETEEVE
+124 IAETEETVDVQTTGE
-134 ETEEAETR
+134 NEARSATLSE
-142 AAALTGMPT
+142 MPT
-151 GLMQFEAVGEIT
+151 GLLPFEAVGEIT
-163 VDAETAE
+163 LDGETAE
-170 EEENVLKSAAYYNSP
+170 EEEAENILKSSAYYNST

-198 TSNEK
+198 SSKEK

-214 KYMTTQADAVN
+214 KYMTTQADAAKYN
-225 YRGTNYYY
+225 ISGTTYYY
-233 IDGVFS
+233 IDIVGS
-239 SNLSLVQMEEI
+239 SSLSLSQMEEV

-257 NPQYYFLKSAYFK
+257 NPQYYFLKSAYLK
-270 MQRMDGA
+270 SGT
-277 YGIAACV
+277 YGIAGCV
-284 YPAFAT
+284 YPAFAN
-290 GSSRDSATK
+290 GSARAAATK
-299 KVQGQ
+299 KVQSQ
-304 VSSWQSK
+304 VSSWQKK
-311 IDACSTDAQ
+311 IDACSTDEK
-320 KVKLIHD
+320 KVKMIHD

-339 YNNNFKNEDTQYSQ
+339 YDNNFKDEDTAYSQ
-353 SVYSVFCTDL
+353 SAYSVFCTDL

-386 VTSTVIIGND
+386 VTSYY
-396 ITGHEWNKVR
+396 HEWNKVR
-406 INDSWYNVDCTWDDV
+406 LNDSWYNVDCTWDDA
-421 DSKIYYDYFERSD
+421 DGTIYYGYFERSD
-434 YYYDAD
+434 NYYDTVNYSSYVFHA
-440 PRDVYKYHTE
+440 E
-450 EDIWDGYLPA
+450 EDIWEGYLPA
-460 CTIDSGATSTSPGTI
+460 CTIDSGATSTAPGTI
-475 ASAKQT
+475 ATITQTVAK
-481 AAQPVI
+481 PVI

-502 ATSGAAIYYTTDGSE
+502 KTSGAVIYYTTDGSE

-603 TGWNT
+603 AGWKT

-615 SYKNKAKIKLTK
+615 SYKNKQKIKLTK

-693 INKGNSGNKTLYAK
+693 INKGSSGNKTLYAK

>member
-1 MKKKVLAVFMAVF
+1 MKKRVLAMFMAAL

-67 ADAED
+67 AGAES
-72 KDTENASQTEQKAGV
+72 KDTENDSQTEQKAGV
-87 TQSEATEI
+87 TQSEVTEI

-151 GLMQFEAVGEIT
+151 GLLPFEAVGEIT
-163 VDAETAE
+163 LDGETAE
-170 EEENVLKSAAYYNSP
+170 EAENILKSSAYYNST

-198 TSNEK
+198 SSKEK
-203 AYWDALNKVCL
+203 TYWDALNKVCL
-214 KYMTTQADAVN
+214 KYMTTQADAAKYN
-225 YRGTNYYY
+225 ISGTTYYY
-233 IDGVFS
+233 IDIVGS
-239 SNLSLVQMEEI
+239 SSLSLSQMEEV

-257 NPQYYFLKSAYFK
+257 NPQYYFLKSAYLK
-270 MQRMDGA
+270 NRT
-277 YGIAACV
+277 YGIAGCV
-284 YPAFAT
+284 YPAFAK
-290 GSSRDSATK
+290 GSARAAATK
-299 KVQGQ
+299 KVQSQ

-339 YNNNFKNEDTQYSQ
+339 YNNHFKNEDTQYSQ

-386 VTSTVIIGND
+386 VTSAD
-396 ITGHEWNKVR
+396 HEWNKVR
-406 INDSWYNVDCTWDDV
+406 IDDSWYNVDCTWDDV
-421 DSKIYYDYFERSD
+421 SGGIYYYYFERSD
-434 YYYDAD
+434 YVFDSDPAD
-440 PRDVYKYHTE
+440 IYKSHTE
-450 EDIWDGYLPA
+450 ESIWDGYLPVCA
-460 CTIDSGATSTSPGTI
+460 IDTGSTYAAPGTLP
-475 ASAKQT
+475 SVTQT

-530 AFTVSPGKTVKAV
+530 AFTVAPGKTVRAV
-543 AVCNK
+543 AVCSK

-569 KSNGGKGSM
+569 KGNGGKGSM

-603 TGWNT
+603 AGWKT
-608 KANGKGK
+608 KAKGKGK
-615 SYKNKAKIKLTK
+615 SYKNKQKIKLTK

-693 INKGNSGNKTLYAK
+693 INKGSSGNKTMYAK

>member
-1 MKKKVLAVFMAVF
+1 MKKRVLAMFMAALVS
-14 VTVGTVLAPAET
+14 VGTVLAPADM
-26 GSVYAA
+26 GSAYAA
-32 QITEEQTEEI
+32 EVTQEETEKSAAEALLENETPGVTVETETSETEEI
-42 TPETE
+42 QTTEGKEIPET
-47 TELQKEV
+47 QMV
-54 QSEETETETGTEQ
+54 EET
-67 ADAED
+67 
-72 KDTENASQTEQKAGV
+72 S
-87 TQSEATEI
+87 
-95 EVSETA
+95 
-101 ETEEVETKTA
+101 ETEEA
-111 GETETLETQTVEE
+111 AETQTVEV
-124 TEILETEEVE
+124 IAETEETVDVQTTGE
-134 ETEEAETR
+134 NEARSATLSE
-142 AAALTGMPT
+142 MPT
-151 GLMQFEAVGEIT
+151 GLLPFEAVGEIT
-163 VDAETAE
+163 LDRETAE
-170 EEENVLKSAAYYNSP
+170 EEEAENILKSSAYYNST

-198 TSNEK
+198 SSKEK

-214 KYMTTQADAVN
+214 KYMTTQADAAKYN
-225 YRGTNYYY
+225 ISGTTYYY
-233 IDGVFS
+233 IDIVGS
-239 SNLSLVQMEEI
+239 SSLSLSQMEEL

-257 NPQYYFLKSAYFK
+257 NPQYYFLKSAYLK
-270 MQRMDGA
+270 NGT
-277 YGIAACV
+277 YGIAGCV
-284 YPAFAT
+284 YPAFAN
-290 GSSRDSATK
+290 GSARAAATK
-299 KVQGQ
+299 KVQSQ
-304 VSSWQSK
+304 VSSWQKK
-311 IDACSTDAQ
+311 IDACSTDEK
-320 KVKLIHD
+320 KVKMIHD

-339 YNNNFKNEDTQYSQ
+339 YDNNFKDEDTAYSQ
-353 SVYSVFCTDL
+353 SAYSVFCTDL

-386 VTSTVIIGND
+386 VTSYY
-396 ITGHEWNKVR
+396 HEWNKVR
-406 INDSWYNVDCTWDDV
+406 LNDSWYNVDCTWDDA
-421 DSKIYYDYFERSD
+421 DGTIYYGYFERSD
-434 YYYDAD
+434 NYYDTVNYSSYVFHA
-440 PRDVYKYHTE
+440 E
-450 EDIWDGYLPA
+450 EDIWEGYLPA
-460 CTIDSGATSTSPGTI
+460 CTIDSGATSTAPGTI
-475 ASAKQT
+475 ATITQTVAK
-481 AAQPVI
+481 PVI

-502 ATSGAAIYYTTDGSE
+502 KTSGAVIYYTTDGSE

-589 AISKNK
+589 AISTNK

-603 TGWNT
+603 AGWNT

-615 SYKNKAKIKLTK
+615 SYKNKQKIKLTK

-693 INKGNSGNKTLYAK
+693 INKGSSGNKTLYAK

>member
-1 MKKKVLAVFMAVF
+1 MKKRVLAMFMAAL
-14 VTVGTVLAPAET
+14 VTVGTVLAPADM
-26 GSVYAA
+26 GSAYAA
-32 QITEEQTEEI
+32 EVTQEETEKSAAEALLENETPGVTVETETSETEEI
-42 TPETE
+42 QTTEGKEIPET
-47 TELQKEV
+47 QMV
-54 QSEETETETGTEQ
+54 EET
-67 ADAED
+67 
-72 KDTENASQTEQKAGV
+72 S
-87 TQSEATEI
+87 
-95 EVSETA
+95 
-101 ETEEVETKTA
+101 ETEEA
-111 GETETLETQTVEE
+111 AETQTVEV
-124 TEILETEEVE
+124 IAETEETVDVQTTGE
-134 ETEEAETR
+134 NEARSATLSE
-142 AAALTGMPT
+142 MPT
-151 GLMQFEAVGEIT
+151 GLLPFEAVGEIT
-163 VDAETAE
+163 LDRETAE
-170 EEENVLKSAAYYNSP
+170 EEEAENILKSSAYYNST

-198 TSNEK
+198 SSKEK

-214 KYMTTQADAVN
+214 KYMTTQADAAKYN
-225 YRGTNYYY
+225 ISGTTYYY
-233 IDGVFS
+233 IDIVGS
-239 SNLSLVQMEEI
+239 SSLSLSQMEEV

-257 NPQYYFLKSAYFK
+257 NPQYYFLKSAYLK
-270 MQRMDGA
+270 SGT
-277 YGIAACV
+277 YGIAGCV
-284 YPAFAT
+284 YPAFAN
-290 GSSRDSATK
+290 GSARAAATK
-299 KVQGQ
+299 KVQSQ
-304 VSSWQSK
+304 VSSWQKK
-311 IDACSTDAQ
+311 IDACSTDEK
-320 KVKLIHD
+320 KVKMIHD

-339 YNNNFKNEDTQYSQ
+339 YDNNFKDEDTAYSQ
-353 SVYSVFCTDL
+353 SAYSVFCTDL

-373 EMMCNGSGIDAVA
+373 EMMCNGSEIDAVA
-386 VTSTVIIGND
+386 VTSYY
-396 ITGHEWNKVR
+396 HEWNKVR
-406 INDSWYNVDCTWDDV
+406 LNDSWYNVDCTWDDA
-421 DSKIYYDYFERSD
+421 DGTIYYGYFERSD
-434 YYYDAD
+434 NYYDTVNYSSYVFHA
-440 PRDVYKYHTE
+440 E
-450 EDIWDGYLPA
+450 EDIWEGYLPA
-460 CTIDSGATSTSPGTI
+460 CTIDSGATSTAPGTI
-475 ASAKQT
+475 AAITQTVAK
-481 AAQPVI
+481 PVI

-502 ATSGAAIYYTTDGSE
+502 KTSGAVIYYTTDGSE

-578 SKQSMAKGVST
+578 SKQSMVKGVST

-603 TGWNT
+603 AGWNT

-615 SYKNKAKIKLTK
+615 SYKNKQKIKLTK

-693 INKGNSGNKTLYAK
+693 INKGSSGNKTLYAK

>member
-1 MKKKVLAVFMAVF
+1 MKKRVLAMFMAALVS
-14 VTVGTVLAPAET
+14 VGTVLAPADM
-26 GSVYAA
+26 GSAYAA
-32 QITEEQTEEI
+32 EVTQEETEKSAAEALLENETPGVTVETETSETEEI
-42 TPETE
+42 QTTEGKEIPET
-47 TELQKEV
+47 QMV
-54 QSEETETETGTEQ
+54 EET
-67 ADAED
+67 
-72 KDTENASQTEQKAGV
+72 S
-87 TQSEATEI
+87 
-95 EVSETA
+95 
-101 ETEEVETKTA
+101 ETEESA
-111 GETETLETQTVEE
+111 ETQTVEV
-124 TEILETEEVE
+124 IAETEETVDVQTTGE
-134 ETEEAETR
+134 NEARSATLSE
-142 AAALTGMPT
+142 MPT
-151 GLMQFEAVGEIT
+151 GLLPFEAVGEIT
-163 VDAETAE
+163 LDRETAE
-170 EEENVLKSAAYYNSP
+170 EEEAENILKSSAYYNST

-198 TSNEK
+198 SSKEK

-214 KYMTTQADAVN
+214 KYMTTQADAAKYN
-225 YRGTNYYY
+225 ISGTTYYY
-233 IDGVFS
+233 IDIVGS
-239 SNLSLVQMEEI
+239 SSLSLSQMEEV

-257 NPQYYFLKSAYFK
+257 NPQYYFLKSAYLK
-270 MQRMDGA
+270 NGT
-277 YGIAACV
+277 YGIAGCV
-284 YPAFAT
+284 YPAFAN
-290 GSSRDSATK
+290 GSARAAATK
-299 KVQGQ
+299 KVQSQ
-304 VSSWQSK
+304 VSSWQKK
-311 IDACSTDAQ
+311 IDACSTDEK
-320 KVKLIHD
+320 KVKMIHD

-339 YNNNFKNEDTQYSQ
+339 YDNNFKDEDTAYSQ
-353 SVYSVFCTDL
+353 SAYSVFCTDL

-386 VTSTVIIGND
+386 VTSYY
-396 ITGHEWNKVR
+396 HEWNKVR
-406 INDSWYNVDCTWDDV
+406 LNDSWYNVDCTWDDA
-421 DSKIYYDYFERSD
+421 DGTIYYGYFERSD
-434 YYYDAD
+434 NYYDTVNYSSYVFHA
-440 PRDVYKYHTE
+440 E
-450 EDIWDGYLPA
+450 EDIWEGYLPA
-460 CTIDSGATSTSPGTI
+460 CTIDSGATSTAPGTI
-475 ASAKQT
+475 AAITQTVAK
-481 AAQPVI
+481 PVI

-502 ATSGAAIYYTTDGSE
+502 KTSGAVIYYTTDGSE

-578 SKQSMAKGVST
+578 SKQSMVKGVST

-603 TGWNT
+603 AGWKT

-615 SYKNKAKIKLTK
+615 SYKNKQKIKLTK

-693 INKGNSGNKTLYAK
+693 INKGSSGNKTLYAK

>member
-1 MKKKVLAVFMAVF
+1 MKKKVLAMFMAAL

-67 ADAED
+67 AGAES
-72 KDTENASQTEQKAGV
+72 KDTENDSQTEQKAGV

-101 ETEEVETKTA
+101 ETEKVETKTA

-151 GLMQFEAVGEIT
+151 GLLPFEAVGEIT
-163 VDAETAE
+163 LDGETAE
-170 EEENVLKSAAYYNSP
+170 EEEAENILKSSAYYNST

-198 TSNEK
+198 SSKEK
-203 AYWDALNKVCL
+203 TYWDALNKVCL
-214 KYMTTQADAVN
+214 KYMTTQADAAKYN
-225 YRGTNYYY
+225 ISGTTYYY
-233 IDGVFS
+233 IDIVGS
-239 SNLSLVQMEEI
+239 SSLSLSQMEEV

-257 NPQYYFLKSAYFK
+257 NPQYYFLKSAYLK
-270 MQRMDGA
+270 NRT
-277 YGIAACV
+277 YGIAGCV
-284 YPAFAT
+284 YPAFAK
-290 GSSRDSATK
+290 GSARAAATK
-299 KVQGQ
+299 KVQSQ

-339 YNNNFKNEDTQYSQ
+339 YNNHFKNEDTQYSQ
-353 SVYSVFCTDL
+353 SVYSVFCTDM

-386 VTSTVIIGND
+386 VTSAD
-396 ITGHEWNKVR
+396 HEWNKVR
-406 INDSWYNVDCTWDDV
+406 IDDSWYNVDCTWDDV
-421 DSKIYYDYFERSD
+421 SGGIYYYYFERSD
-434 YYYDAD
+434 YVFDSDPAD
-440 PRDVYKYHTE
+440 IYKSHTE
-450 EDIWDGYLPA
+450 ESIWDGYLPVCA
-460 CTIDSGATSTSPGTI
+460 IDTGSTYTAPGTLP
-475 ASAKQT
+475 SVTQT

-530 AFTVSPGKTVKAV
+530 AFTVAPGKTVRAV
-543 AVCNK
+543 AVCSK

-569 KSNGGKGSM
+569 KGNGGKGSM

-603 TGWNT
+603 AGWKT
-608 KANGKGK
+608 KAKGKGK
-615 SYKNKAKIKLTK
+615 SYKNKQKIKLTK

-693 INKGNSGNKTLYAK
+693 INKGSSGNKTLYAK

>member
-1 MKKKVLAVFMAVF
+1 MFMAAL
-14 VTVGTVLAPAET
+14 VTAGTVLAPADM
-26 GSVYAA
+26 GSAYAA
-32 QITEEQTEEI
+32 EVTQEETEKSAAEALLENETPGVTVETETSETEEI
-42 TPETE
+42 QTTEGKEIPET
-47 TELQKEV
+47 QMV
-54 QSEETETETGTEQ
+54 EET
-67 ADAED
+67 
-72 KDTENASQTEQKAGV
+72 S
-87 TQSEATEI
+87 
-95 EVSETA
+95 
-101 ETEEVETKTA
+101 ETEEA
-111 GETETLETQTVEE
+111 AETQTVEV
-124 TEILETEEVE
+124 IAETEETVDVQTTGE
-134 ETEEAETR
+134 NEARSATLSE
-142 AAALTGMPT
+142 MPT
-151 GLMQFEAVGEIT
+151 GLLPFEAVGEIT
-163 VDAETAE
+163 LDRETAE
-170 EEENVLKSAAYYNSP
+170 EEEAENILKSSAYYNST

-198 TSNEK
+198 SSKEK

-214 KYMTTQADAVN
+214 KYMTTQADAAKYN
-225 YRGTNYYY
+225 ISGTTYYY
-233 IDGVFS
+233 IDIVGS
-239 SNLSLVQMEEI
+239 SSLSLSQMEEV

-257 NPQYYFLKSAYFK
+257 NPQYYFLKSAYLK
-270 MQRMDGA
+270 SGT
-277 YGIAACV
+277 YGIAGCV
-284 YPAFAT
+284 YPAFAN
-290 GSSRDSATK
+290 GSARAAATK
-299 KVQGQ
+299 KVQSQ
-304 VSSWQSK
+304 VSSWQKK
-311 IDACSTDAQ
+311 IDACSTDEK
-320 KVKLIHD
+320 KVKMIHD

-339 YNNNFKNEDTQYSQ
+339 YDNNFKDEDTAYSQ
-353 SVYSVFCTDL
+353 SAYSVFCTDL

-386 VTSTVIIGND
+386 VTSYY
-396 ITGHEWNKVR
+396 HEWNKVR
-406 INDSWYNVDCTWDDV
+406 LNDSWYNVDCTWDDA
-421 DSKIYYDYFERSD
+421 DGTIYYGYFERSD
-434 YYYDAD
+434 NYYDTVNYSSYVFHA
-440 PRDVYKYHTE
+440 E
-450 EDIWDGYLPA
+450 EDIWEGYLPA
-460 CTIDSGATSTSPGTI
+460 CTIDSGATSTAPGTI
-475 ASAKQT
+475 ATITQTVAK
-481 AAQPVI
+481 PVI

-502 ATSGAAIYYTTDGSE
+502 KTSGAVIYYTTDGSE

-603 TGWNT
+603 AGWKT

-615 SYKNKAKIKLTK
+615 SYKNKQKIKLTK

-693 INKGNSGNKTLYAK
+693 INKGSSGNKTLYAK